1 MKSYIVKLIQT
12 YIDIISLNEDMSNNF
27 DKSIRQKQDELNQ
40 DQTNDEYDTDNDSD
54 DILNNDYQNHLGMQ
68 SELDKIHKGQKFSK
82 QELLQTNTPIIY
94 AFITKYAPNAIKI
107 GYTVQGAEQRVK
119 QWQKYYSDA
128 KLIGWWTATQLDN
141 AMHKVFFMDF
151 NVHARTRSYGYSNL
165 KDPANK
171 FDFDEFK
178 RLAKEDGIENIHVS
192 SEFFMKYKDM
202 KIKDTSSELNE
213 KIITDIITEIKND
226 IKEGKNVGKLYDL
239 ETHQE
244 TTHHEYGAADTYEN
258 TPLQQDA
265 INKAIDAMKRGCTDL
280 LLSAVMRFGKTHCCY
295 EIIKESPDIKYVLVT
310 SAKADVRAAWKDDI
324 NHEDFL
330 DNFVFIELP
339 SDGSLTISKKN
350 QKGVYEEVKKENPNK
365 IKQYIDEGK
374 TVIVFATLQDLAGK
388 KGFDANVIKDK
399 HKFLYNDEYPL
410 DMIIIDETHYG
421 SHSNVYGTAVGLAK
435 NKYEANST
443 ELKEAKKEA
452 EDVDRISKAVDEIKH
467 KYTLQCSGTPYYILA
482 SGEFSEIYKNKEI
495 ISNVGFSDMIDARD
509 KWIDEHI
516 NDDNFD
522 ESKSPYFGIP
532 NMIKFGM
539 NLTKECRKVLSKNKD
554 INTSL
559 SFLFKNSNDKFENES
574 AVTELMESIFGA
586 NNHEMPG
593 FLDQKRIKEGEIFK
607 HIIMVLPHID
617 DCHVLKKLLIDKNII
632 DDDPESDEYRK
643 IIVATERRTAKD
655 KDARKLDPEAT
666 DSTSL
671 NHALWSLENKG
682 KRSLTITVNRFL
694 TGVSVPL
701 WDAMFYMKDTASPQE
716 YDQAIFRLCT
726 RNVGNATYTDENGVE
741 QKQKICRKANVYLID
756 FKVDRMYNMMVNS
769 AVSQCGADKDKKH
782 NIEEVKEL
790 INKSIEQVPT
800 YVDSVYDTNGKHILN
815 GIHQITA
822 DDLLKQ
828 YVKYNRERSIED
840 SIDLKQFNS
849 FLDNLDNMKYIQ
861 RWSEGLLNQTK
872 LQQKEGSDEL
882 PVDDKGFDSAV
893 NKVQEKSGNISKSD
907 KKDKAELETMK
918 KKFTTMLK
926 SVLYSCICMPTIPE
940 DIKDYI
946 KLVCSDSE
954 CEQIAKD
961 FKIDVD
967 ELSDIIKKRMNDAE
981 IMQINMLI
989 YQLKCLLDDD
999 KLKPIQR
1006 VSNAISKLGQLD
1018 KNEVV
1023 TGSDLVNKMLDKLG
1037 DRDMSG
1043 KSILEVN
1050 SKYGEFLIQIYERYG
1065 KEVANNVKVVASSD
1079 MTKNFIRKVLNI
1091 LELDEQNL
1099 IELEDYNGNGIY
1111 DIKDF
1116 VEAPNEKILK
1126 YNNMKKWD
1134 VCLMNPPYGAKGEKD
1149 LHYRF
1154 TEKCINM
1161 CDDVIC
1167 VMPFTLI
1174 NSKGDVNEKYRKILQ
1189 CSLIE
1194 AEELNASEYFGDTEQ
1209 LNIGV
1214 YQFNKN
1220 KVSKNINIIYLNKKD
1235 VYKTETLDIPLFSE
1249 YESQFTTLL
1258 QSALIPDVQI
1268 RWNGYIDHPERHV
1281 ERISKKYNIQNPSL
1295 QDVIKKLR
1303 EERVQSLP
1311 DNKIYLNT
1319 NAVTGNKPNG
1329 LYIFNTTGRIFK
1341 NKDEVLSYLN
1351 EMNTSVG
1358 YMFISFD
1365 TVNEAKN
1372 CKISLQNPLLRFVL
1386 LKQQEQAGRMMK
1398 TCYQYVPNI
1407 DWSDPRVVTDEGLL
1421 EVCGCPKDKCKEY
1434 AEYCRKYM
1442 EEFDKQHQSKK
1453 NKKK

>member
-12 YIDIISLNEDMSNNF
+12 YMDIISLNEDMSNNF
-27 DKSIRQKQDELNQ
+27 DESIRQKQDELNQ
-40 DQTNDEYDTDNDSD
+40 NNDQTNDESDTDNDSD

-68 SELDKIHKGQKFSK
+68 SELDKIHKGQTFSK
-82 QELLQTNTPIIY
+82 EELLQTNTPIIY

-295 EIIKESPDIKYVLVT
+295 EIIKEAPDIKYVLVT

-509 KWIDEHI
+509 KWVDEHI

-586 NNHEMPG
+586 NNHKMPG

-671 NHALWSLENKG
+671 NQALWSLENKG

-756 FKVDRMYNMMVNS
+756 CKVDRMYNMMVNS

-815 GIHQITA
+815 GIHEITA

-872 LQQKEGSDEL
+872 LEQKEGSDEL

-893 NKVQEKSGNISKSD
+893 DKAQEKSGNISKAD
-907 KKDKAELETMK
+907 KKDKAELESMK

-926 SVLYSCICMPTIPE
+926 SVLYSCICMNNIPE
-940 DIKDYI
+940 DIMNYI
-946 KLVCSDSE
+946 ELVCSDSE

-967 ELSDIIKKRMNDAE
+967 ELSDIISRMNDAE

-989 YQLKCLLDDD
+989 YQLKCLLDD
-999 KLKPIQR
+999 KNLKPIQR

-1065 KEVANNVKVVASSD
+1065 KDVANNVKVVASSD

-1091 LELDEQNL
+1091 LKLDEYNL

-1134 VCLMNPPYGAKGEKD
+1134 VCLMNPPYSNGNDG
-1149 LHYRF
+1149 LHLQF
-1154 TEKCINM
+1154 TEKCINLA
-1161 CDDVIC
+1161 DNTIC
-1167 VMPFTLI
+1167 LMPFSFISVKSATNKKYIPKLEKQLVDVVEIDSNAFIDTHMANVGIYTFSSIAPTNISITYLDNKSIKVKTLNDI
-1174 NSKGDVNEKYRKILQ
+1174 QQFDKYEIQIETIIKNNGSNSCVSTPYYEK
-1189 CSLIE
+1189 
-1194 AEELNASEYFGDTEQ
+1194 NN
-1209 LNIGV
+1209 LNIAT
-1214 YQFNKN
+1214 N
-1220 KVSKNINIIYLNKKD
+1220 
-1235 VYKTETLDIPLFSE
+1235 
-1249 YESQFTTLL
+1249 
-1258 QSALIPDVQI
+1258 
-1268 RWNGYIDHPERHV
+1268 
-1281 ERISKKYNIQNPSL
+1281 ISKTFPNNKTILVCSSVNGKIDAKFFS
-1295 QDVIKKLR
+1295 
-1303 EERVQSLP
+1303 
-1311 DNKIYLNT
+1311 NKI
-1319 NAVTGNKPNG
+1319 GQ
-1329 LYIFNTTGRIFK
+1329 IFNVNNEFINFLMSSTSLTPY
-1341 NKDEVLSYLN
+1341 NYLL
-1351 EMNTSVG
+1351 
-1358 YMFISFD
+1358 FD
-1365 TVNEAKN
+1365 NNIAAKN
-1372 CKISLQNPLLRFVL
+1372 CKNALLNPLMRFFL
-1386 LKQQEQAGRMMK
+1386 AKTQDNQRMPK
-1398 TCYQYVPNI
+1398 GKCFKYIPNI

-1442 EEFDKQHQSKK
+1442 EEFDKQHQL
-1453 NKKK
+1453 KKKIKIKKQ

>member
-12 YIDIISLNEDMSNNF
+12 YMDIISLNEDMSNNF
-27 DKSIRQKQDELNQ
+27 DESIRQKQDELNQ
-40 DQTNDEYDTDNDSD
+40 NQDQNSNQDNDKSDTDNDSD
-54 DILNNDYQNHLGMQ
+54 DILTNDYQNHLGMQ
-68 SELDKIHKGQKFSK
+68 SELDKIHKGQTFSK
-82 QELLQTNTPIIY
+82 EELLQTNTPIIY

-213 KIITDIITEIKND
+213 KIITDIITEIKDD
-226 IKEGKNVGKLYDL
+226 ISHGRNVGKLYDL

-295 EIIKESPDIKYVLVT
+295 EIIKEAPDIKYVLVT

-330 DNFVFIELP
+330 DNFVFIEFDP
-339 SDGSLTISKKN
+339 DDQNSLIVSKKGKN
-350 QKGVYEEVKKENPNK
+350 GKYAEDKKQDQKM

-388 KGFDANVIKDK
+388 KRFDANVIKDK

-509 KWIDEHI
+509 KWVDEHI

-586 NNHEMPG
+586 NNHKMPG

-617 DCHVLKKLLIDKNII
+617 DCHILKKLLIDKNII

-671 NHALWSLENKG
+671 NQALWNLENKG

-893 NKVQEKSGNISKSD
+893 DKAQEKSGNISKAD
-907 KKDKAELETMK
+907 KKDKAELEMMK

-926 SVLYSCICMPTIPE
+926 SVLYSCICMNNIPE
-940 DIKDYI
+940 DIMNYI
-946 KLVCSDSE
+946 ELVCSDSE

-967 ELSDIIKKRMNDAE
+967 ELSDIISRMNDAE

-1050 SKYGEFLIQIYERYG
+1050 SKYGEFLIQIYDRYG

-1099 IELEDYNGNGIY
+1099 IELEDYNGNGMY

-1126 YNNMKKWD
+1126 YNDMKKWD
-1134 VCLMNPPYGAKGEKD
+1134 VCLMNPPYGTSGGD
-1149 LHYRF
+1149 DIHYRF
-1154 TEKCINM
+1154 TEKCVNM
-1161 CDDVIC
+1161 CDTTIC
-1167 VMPFTLI
+1167 VMPFALIKKNTGKNLEYKKVFNDTL
-1174 NSKGDVNEKYRKILQ
+1174 VY
-1189 CSLIE
+1189 
-1194 AEELNASEYFGDTEQ
+1194 AEELSGD
-1209 LNIGV
+1209 I
-1214 YQFNKN
+1214 FN
-1220 KVSKNINIIYLNKKD
+1220 D
-1235 VYKTETLDIPLFSE
+1235 
-1249 YESQFTTLL
+1249 TT
-1258 QSALIPDVQI
+1258 
-1268 RWNGYIDHPERHV
+1268 
-1281 ERISKKYNIQNPSL
+1281 QNN
-1295 QDVIKKLR
+1295 VGI
-1303 EERVQSLP
+1303 
-1311 DNKIYLNT
+1311 
-1319 NAVTGNKPNG
+1319 
-1329 LYIFNTTGRIFK
+1329 YIFNQHNSNNITIKYITGEMYDYDNIPDDVFTTYESNIVDIFKKLNTQNIIWIGYLGHMDVYAKSRKIENNESAKIFRIKEYCKKLTNNKYYLVVNAFNGAMNATYYNNTTTGIIYNNIYDIEQMLCNRLVTNGYNFIVF
-1341 NKDEVLSYLN
+1341 NKE
-1351 EMNTSVG
+1351 
-1358 YMFISFD
+1358 I
-1365 TVNEAKN
+1365 EANN
-1372 CKISLQNPLLRFVL
+1372 CKIALHNNVFRFILSKLQVDQSMVIKN
-1386 LKQQEQAGRMMK
+1386 
-1398 TCYQYVPNI
+1398 CYQYIPNI

-1453 NKKK
+1453 KKVK

>member
-1 MKSYIVKLIQT
+1 
-12 YIDIISLNEDMSNNF
+12 
-27 DKSIRQKQDELNQ
+27 
-40 DQTNDEYDTDNDSD
+40 
-54 DILNNDYQNHLGMQ
+54 
-68 SELDKIHKGQKFSK
+68 
-82 QELLQTNTPIIY
+82 
-94 AFITKYAPNAIKI
+94 
-107 GYTVQGAEQRVK
+107 
-119 QWQKYYSDA
+119 
-128 KLIGWWTATQLDN
+128 
-141 AMHKVFFMDF
+141 
-151 NVHARTRSYGYSNL
+151 
-165 KDPANK
+165 
-171 FDFDEFK
+171 
-178 RLAKEDGIENIHVS
+178 
-192 SEFFMKYKDM
+192 
-202 KIKDTSSELNE
+202 
-213 KIITDIITEIKND
+213 
-226 IKEGKNVGKLYDL
+226 
-239 ETHQE
+239 
-244 TTHHEYGAADTYEN
+244 
-258 TPLQQDA
+258 
-265 INKAIDAMKRGCTDL
+265 
-280 LLSAVMRFGKTHCCY
+280 MRFGKTHCCY
-295 EIIKESPDIKYVLVT
+295 EIIKEAPDIKYVLVT

-509 KWIDEHI
+509 KWVDEHI

-586 NNHEMPG
+586 NNHKMPG

-671 NHALWSLENKG
+671 NQALWSLENKG

-769 AVSQCGADKDKKH
+769 AVSQCGADKAKKH

-815 GIHQITA
+815 GIHEITA

-872 LQQKEGSDEL
+872 LEQKEGSDEL

-893 NKVQEKSGNISKSD
+893 DKAQEKSGNVSKAD

-926 SVLYSCICMPTIPE
+926 SVLYSCICMNNIPE
-940 DIKDYI
+940 DIMNYI
-946 KLVCSDSE
+946 ELVCSDSE

-967 ELSDIIKKRMNDAE
+967 ELSDIISRMNDAE

-989 YQLKCLLDDD
+989 YQLKCLLDD
-999 KLKPIQR
+999 KNLKPIQR

-1091 LELDEQNL
+1091 LKLDEYNL

-1126 YNNMKKWD
+1126 YNDMKKWD
-1134 VCLMNPPYGAKGEKD
+1134 VCLMNPPYSNGNDG
-1149 LHYRF
+1149 LHLQF
-1154 TEKCINM
+1154 TEKCINLA
-1161 CDDVIC
+1161 DNTIC
-1167 VMPFTLI
+1167 LMPFSFISVKSATNKKYIPKLEKQLVDVVEIDSKAFIDTHMANVGIYTFSSNAPANISITYLDNKSIKVKTLNDI
-1174 NSKGDVNEKYRKILQ
+1174 QQFDKYEIQIETIIKNNGSNSCVSTPYYEK
-1189 CSLIE
+1189 
-1194 AEELNASEYFGDTEQ
+1194 NN
-1209 LNIGV
+1209 LNIAT
-1214 YQFNKN
+1214 N
-1220 KVSKNINIIYLNKKD
+1220 
-1235 VYKTETLDIPLFSE
+1235 
-1249 YESQFTTLL
+1249 
-1258 QSALIPDVQI
+1258 
-1268 RWNGYIDHPERHV
+1268 
-1281 ERISKKYNIQNPSL
+1281 ISKTFPNNKTILVCSSVNGKIDAKFFS
-1295 QDVIKKLR
+1295 
-1303 EERVQSLP
+1303 
-1311 DNKIYLNT
+1311 NKI
-1319 NAVTGNKPNG
+1319 GQ
-1329 LYIFNTTGRIFK
+1329 IFNVNNEFINFLMSSTSLTPY
-1341 NKDEVLSYLN
+1341 NYLL
-1351 EMNTSVG
+1351 
-1358 YMFISFD
+1358 FD
-1365 TVNEAKN
+1365 NNIAAKN
-1372 CKISLQNPLLRFVL
+1372 CKNALLNPLMRFFQQKLKIIKECLKANVL
-1386 LKQQEQAGRMMK
+1386 
-1398 TCYQYVPNI
+1398 NI
-1407 DWSDPRVVTDEGLL
+1407 FQILIGQIHEL
-1421 EVCGCPKDKCKEY
+1421 
-1434 AEYCRKYM
+1434 
-1442 EEFDKQHQSKK
+1442 
-1453 NKKK
+1453 

>member
-12 YIDIISLNEDMSNNF
+12 YMDIISLNEDMSNNF
-27 DKSIRQKQDELNQ
+27 DESIRQKQDELNQ
-40 DQTNDEYDTDNDSD
+40 NNDQTNDESDTDNDSD

-68 SELDKIHKGQKFSK
+68 SELDKIHKGQTFSK
-82 QELLQTNTPIIY
+82 EELLQTNTPIIY

-295 EIIKESPDIKYVLVT
+295 EIIKEAPDIKYVLVT

-509 KWIDEHI
+509 KWVDEHI

-586 NNHEMPG
+586 NNHKMPG

-671 NHALWSLENKG
+671 NQALWSLENKG

-769 AVSQCGADKDKKH
+769 AVSQCGADKAKKH

-815 GIHQITA
+815 GIHEITA

-872 LQQKEGSDEL
+872 LEQKEGSDEL

-893 NKVQEKSGNISKSD
+893 DKAQEKSGNVSKAD

-926 SVLYSCICMPTIPE
+926 SVLYSCICMNNIPE
-940 DIKDYI
+940 DIMNYI
-946 KLVCSDSE
+946 ELVCSDSE

-967 ELSDIIKKRMNDAE
+967 ELSDIISRMNDAE

-989 YQLKCLLDDD
+989 YQLKCLLDD
-999 KLKPIQR
+999 KNLKPIQR

-1065 KEVANNVKVVASSD
+1065 KDVANNVKVVASSD

-1091 LELDEQNL
+1091 LKLDEYNL

-1134 VCLMNPPYGAKGEKD
+1134 VCLMNPPYSNGNDG
-1149 LHYRF
+1149 LHLQF
-1154 TEKCINM
+1154 TEKCINLA
-1161 CDDVIC
+1161 DNTIC
-1167 VMPFTLI
+1167 LMPFSFISVKSATNKKYIPKLEKQLVDVVEIDSNAFIDTHMANVGIYTFSSIAPTNISITYLDNKSIKVKTLNDI
-1174 NSKGDVNEKYRKILQ
+1174 QQFDKYEIQIETIIKNNGSNSCVSTPYYEK
-1189 CSLIE
+1189 
-1194 AEELNASEYFGDTEQ
+1194 NN
-1209 LNIGV
+1209 LNIAT
-1214 YQFNKN
+1214 N
-1220 KVSKNINIIYLNKKD
+1220 
-1235 VYKTETLDIPLFSE
+1235 
-1249 YESQFTTLL
+1249 
-1258 QSALIPDVQI
+1258 
-1268 RWNGYIDHPERHV
+1268 
-1281 ERISKKYNIQNPSL
+1281 ISKTFPNNKTILVCSSVNGKIDAKFFS
-1295 QDVIKKLR
+1295 
-1303 EERVQSLP
+1303 
-1311 DNKIYLNT
+1311 NKI
-1319 NAVTGNKPNG
+1319 GQ
-1329 LYIFNTTGRIFK
+1329 IFNVNNEFINFLMSSTSLTPY
-1341 NKDEVLSYLN
+1341 NYLL
-1351 EMNTSVG
+1351 
-1358 YMFISFD
+1358 FD
-1365 TVNEAKN
+1365 NNIAAKN
-1372 CKISLQNPLLRFVL
+1372 CKNALLNPLMRFFL
-1386 LKQQEQAGRMMK
+1386 AKTQDNQRMPK
-1398 TCYQYVPNI
+1398 GKCFKYIPNI

-1442 EEFDKQHQSKK
+1442 EEFDKQHQL
-1453 NKKK
+1453 KKKIKIKKQ

>member
-12 YIDIISLNEDMSNNF
+12 YMDIISLNEDMSNNF
-27 DKSIRQKQDELNQ
+27 DESIRQKQDELNQ
-40 DQTNDEYDTDNDSD
+40 DNDQTNDESDTDNDSD

-68 SELDKIHKGQKFSK
+68 SELDKIHKGQTFSK
-82 QELLQTNTPIIY
+82 EELLQTNTPIIY

-295 EIIKESPDIKYVLVT
+295 EIIKEAPDIKYVLVT

-509 KWIDEHI
+509 KWVDEHI

-586 NNHEMPG
+586 NNHKMPG

-671 NHALWSLENKG
+671 NQALWSLENKG

-769 AVSQCGADKDKKH
+769 AVSQCGADKAKKH

-815 GIHQITA
+815 GIHEITA

-872 LQQKEGSDEL
+872 LEQKEGSDEL

-893 NKVQEKSGNISKSD
+893 DKAQEKSGNVSKAD

-926 SVLYSCICMPTIPE
+926 SVLYSCICMNNIPE
-940 DIKDYI
+940 DIMNYI
-946 KLVCSDSE
+946 ELVCSDSE

-967 ELSDIIKKRMNDAE
+967 ELSDIISRMNDAE

-989 YQLKCLLDDD
+989 YQLKCLLDD
-999 KLKPIQR
+999 KNIPAIQR
-1006 VSNAISKLGQLD
+1006 VQNAISKLGKLD
-1018 KNEVV
+1018 KSEVITPV
-1023 TGSDLVNKMLDKLG
+1023 SLTSKMVKKLSREDVQNAESILLVNEKVCEFFIQLYNDYG
-1037 DRDMSG
+1037 
-1043 KSILEVN
+1043 IEVC
-1050 SKYGEFLIQIYERYG
+1050 KKCKI
-1065 KEVANNVKVVASSD
+1065 VPSSEL
-1079 MTKNFIRKVLNI
+1079 TINFIRKI
-1091 LELDEQNL
+1091 LKTLQLPESIIMKIND
-1099 IELEDYNGNGIY
+1099 IDGNGFY
-1111 DIKDF
+1111 DVKDF
-1116 VEAPNEKILK
+1116 LEMKNEDIIKMNQGKKFDVILS
-1126 YNNMKKWD
+1126 
-1134 VCLMNPPYGAKGEKD
+1134 NPPYNLANKMLAKYFEIGSEICTVQPSTWLLGKQQKKD
-1149 LHYRF
+1149 IVKHVDTWDYSDI
-1154 TEKCINM
+1154 ESIN
-1161 CDDVIC
+1161 
-1167 VMPFTLI
+1167 
-1174 NSKGDVNEKYRKILQ
+1174 GNEFFD
-1189 CSLIE
+1189 
-1194 AEELNASEYFGDTEQ
+1194 A
-1209 LNIGV
+1209 NIGGV
-1214 YQFNKN
+1214 MAIQMFKENDPINHNRRYILFDGKKYNKCEEISRYSN
-1220 KVSKNINIIYLNKKD
+1220 DELLMKFKSIVQPLYLKD
-1235 VYKTETLDIPLFSE
+1235 N
-1249 YESQFTTLL
+1249 L
-1258 QSALIPDVQI
+1258 QMHVKRIPDVHEFGNAPVEHNPDDNWWILRLNRYNGTDSNTKHINFGILSRNMLTPYLYKDIKNKIDSKGNIFLKYYIPSNNKQFIINLINYTETYFCRICLYLIQNSCELGRGECRFIPYFNFSDNIFNNTVENIDLYLFKKYHISQDIVNHILQI
-1268 RWNGYIDHPERHV
+1268 LPNYYNLD
-1281 ERISKKYNIQNPSL
+1281 ISKYKNIKVEN
-1295 QDVIKKLR
+1295 
-1303 EERVQSLP
+1303 
-1311 DNKIYLNT
+1311 
-1319 NAVTGNKPNG
+1319 
-1329 LYIFNTTGRIFK
+1329 
-1341 NKDEVLSYLN
+1341 
-1351 EMNTSVG
+1351 
-1358 YMFISFD
+1358 
-1365 TVNEAKN
+1365 
-1372 CKISLQNPLLRFVL
+1372 
-1386 LKQQEQAGRMMK
+1386 
-1398 TCYQYVPNI
+1398 
-1407 DWSDPRVVTDEGLL
+1407 
-1421 EVCGCPKDKCKEY
+1421 
-1434 AEYCRKYM
+1434 
-1442 EEFDKQHQSKK
+1442 
-1453 NKKK
+1453 

>member
-12 YIDIISLNEDMSNNF
+12 YMDIISLNEDMSNNF
-27 DKSIRQKQDELNQ
+27 DESIRQKQDELNQ
-40 DQTNDEYDTDNDSD
+40 NNDQTNDESDTDNDSD

-68 SELDKIHKGQKFSK
+68 SELDKIHKGQTFSK
-82 QELLQTNTPIIY
+82 EELLQTNTPIIY

-295 EIIKESPDIKYVLVT
+295 EIIKEAPDIKYVLVT

-509 KWIDEHI
+509 KWVDEHI

-539 NLTKECRKVLSKNKD
+539 NLTKKCRKVLSKNKD

-586 NNHEMPG
+586 NNHKMPG

-671 NHALWSLENKG
+671 NQALWSLENKG

-815 GIHQITA
+815 GIHEITA

-872 LQQKEGSDEL
+872 LEQKEGSDEL

-893 NKVQEKSGNISKSD
+893 DKAQEKSGNISKAD

-926 SVLYSCICMPTIPE
+926 SVLYSCICMNNIPE
-940 DIKDYI
+940 DIMNYI
-946 KLVCSDSE
+946 ELVCSDSE

-967 ELSDIIKKRMNDAE
+967 ELSDIISRMNDAE

-989 YQLKCLLDDD
+989 YQLKCLLDD
-999 KLKPIQR
+999 KNLKPIQR

-1065 KEVANNVKVVASSD
+1065 KDVANNVKVVASSD

-1091 LELDEQNL
+1091 LKLDEYNL

-1134 VCLMNPPYGAKGEKD
+1134 VCLMNPPYSNGNDG
-1149 LHYRF
+1149 LHLQF
-1154 TEKCINM
+1154 TEKCINLA
-1161 CDDVIC
+1161 DNTIC
-1167 VMPFTLI
+1167 LMPFSFISVKSATNKKYIPKLEKQLVDVVEIDSNAFIDTHMANVGIYTFSSIAPTNISITYLDNKSIKVKTLNDI
-1174 NSKGDVNEKYRKILQ
+1174 QQFDKYEIQIETIIKNNGSNSCVSTPYYEK
-1189 CSLIE
+1189 
-1194 AEELNASEYFGDTEQ
+1194 NN
-1209 LNIGV
+1209 LNIAT
-1214 YQFNKN
+1214 N
-1220 KVSKNINIIYLNKKD
+1220 
-1235 VYKTETLDIPLFSE
+1235 
-1249 YESQFTTLL
+1249 
-1258 QSALIPDVQI
+1258 
-1268 RWNGYIDHPERHV
+1268 
-1281 ERISKKYNIQNPSL
+1281 ISKTFPNNKTILVCSSVNGKIDAKFFS
-1295 QDVIKKLR
+1295 
-1303 EERVQSLP
+1303 
-1311 DNKIYLNT
+1311 NKI
-1319 NAVTGNKPNG
+1319 GQ
-1329 LYIFNTTGRIFK
+1329 IFNVNNEFINFLMSSTSLTPY
-1341 NKDEVLSYLN
+1341 NYLL
-1351 EMNTSVG
+1351 
-1358 YMFISFD
+1358 FD
-1365 TVNEAKN
+1365 NNIAAKN
-1372 CKISLQNPLLRFVL
+1372 CKNALLNPLMRFFL
-1386 LKQQEQAGRMMK
+1386 AKTQDNQRMPK
-1398 TCYQYVPNI
+1398 GKCFKYIPNI

-1442 EEFDKQHQSKK
+1442 EEFDKQHQL
-1453 NKKK
+1453 KKKIKIKKQ

>member
-12 YIDIISLNEDMSNNF
+12 YMDIILLNEDISNNF
-27 DKSIRQKQDELNQ
+27 DESIRQKQDELNQ
-40 DQTNDEYDTDNDSD
+40 NQTNNQDNDQNNDESDTDNDYD
-54 DILNNDYQNHLGMQ
+54 DILTNDYQNHLGMQ
-68 SELDKIHKGQKFSK
+68 SELDKIHKGQTFSK
-82 QELLQTNTPIIY
+82 EELLQTNTPIIY

-295 EIIKESPDIKYVLVT
+295 EIIKEAPDIKYVLVT

-350 QKGVYEEVKKENPNK
+350 QKGVYEEIKKENPNK

-509 KWIDEHI
+509 KWVDEHI

-671 NHALWSLENKG
+671 NQALWNLENKG

-769 AVSQCGADKDKKH
+769 AVSQCGADKSKKH

-893 NKVQEKSGNISKSD
+893 DKAQEKSGNASKAD

-926 SVLYSCICMPTIPE
+926 SVLYSCICMNNIPE
-940 DIKDYI
+940 DIMNYI
-946 KLVCSDSE
+946 ELVCSDSE

-967 ELSDIIKKRMNDAE
+967 ELSDIISRMNDAE

-1099 IELEDYNGNGIY
+1099 IELEDFNGNGIY

-1134 VCLMNPPYGAKGEKD
+1134 VCLMNPPYGDKQGKGYD
-1149 LHYRF
+1149 QILHIKF
-1154 TEKCINM
+1154 VDKCLNVCNNIV
-1161 CDDVIC
+1161 CI
-1167 VMPFTLI
+1167 MPFMFAKDKTNAKEYRDKI
-1174 NSKGDVNEKYRKILQ
+1174 SKRLVYVSEVDSSEFIGTNFANTAIYVFNKNEKGCEINGKSYK
-1189 CSLIE
+1189 SLIE
-1194 AEELNASEYFGDTEQ
+1194 YDNMLYDNDYILNYIHVLLNKNNIITNKSDYCMLCAFIGKYDSTKVNKNDDSLLSNYISSRVDISVKNKNAVYLVMTTALGTKKQNVYGLLGGNGGKVFTTYEELKTYIITHKNTSGYHVLCFNN
-1209 LNIGV
+1209 NISV
-1214 YQFNKN
+1214 KN
-1220 KVSKNINIIYLNKKD
+1220 
-1235 VYKTETLDIPLFSE
+1235 F
-1249 YESQFTTLL
+1249 
-1258 QSALIPDVQI
+1258 LI
-1268 RWNGYIDHPERHV
+1268 
-1281 ERISKKYNIQNPSL
+1281 
-1295 QDVIKKLR
+1295 
-1303 EERVQSLP
+1303 
-1311 DNKIYLNT
+1311 
-1319 NAVTGNKPNG
+1319 AVTGSVLRFPLTYLKKD
-1329 LYIFNTTGRIFK
+1329 FNIT
-1341 NKDEVLSYLN
+1341 
-1351 EMNTSVG
+1351 
-1358 YMFISFD
+1358 
-1365 TVNEAKN
+1365 KN
-1372 CKISLQNPLLRFVL
+1372 C
-1386 LKQQEQAGRMMK
+1386 
-1398 TCYQYVPNI
+1398 YVCIPNI

-1421 EVCGCPKDKCKEY
+1421 EVCGCPKDKCKDY
-1434 AEYCRKYM
+1434 AEYCSKYM
-1442 EEFDKQHQSKK
+1442 EEFDK
-1453 NKKK
+1453 

>member
-12 YIDIISLNEDMSNNF
+12 YMDIISLNEDMSNNF
-27 DKSIRQKQDELNQ
+27 DESIRQKQDELNQ
-40 DQTNDEYDTDNDSD
+40 NSDQTNDETDTENDSD

-68 SELDKIHKGQKFSK
+68 SELDKIHKGQTFSK
-82 QELLQTNTPIIY
+82 EELLQTNTPIIY

-213 KIITDIITEIKND
+213 KIITDIITEIKKD
-226 IKEGKNVGKLYDL
+226 IKDGKNVGKLYDL

-244 TTHHEYGAADTYEN
+244 STHHEYGSADTYEN

-265 INKAIDAMKRGCTDL
+265 INKAIDAMNRGCTDL

-295 EIIKESPDIKYVLVT
+295 EIIKESQNIKYVLVT

-330 DNFVFIELP
+330 DNFVFVELP

-509 KWIDEHI
+509 KWVDEHI

-559 SFLFKNSNDKFENES
+559 SFLFKNSNDKFDNEA

-586 NNHEMPG
+586 NNHKMPG

-632 DDDPESDEYRK
+632 DDDPESDEYRR

-655 KDARKLDPEAT
+655 KDARKLDVEAT

-671 NHALWSLENKG
+671 NQALWNLENKG

-741 QKQKICRKANVYLID
+741 QKQKICRKTNVYLID
-756 FKVDRMYNMMVNS
+756 FKVDRMYNMMVSS
-769 AVSQCGADKDKKH
+769 AISQCGADKNKQH
-782 NIEEVKEL
+782 NIEEVKEI
-790 INKSIEQVPT
+790 INKNIQQVPT
-800 YVDSVYDTNGKHILN
+800 YVDSIYDTNGKHILN
-815 GIHQITA
+815 GIHEITA

-872 LQQKEGSDEL
+872 LEQKEGSDEL

-893 NKVQEKSGNISKSD
+893 QKTQEKSGNSNKAD

-926 SVLYSCICMPTIPE
+926 SVLYSCICMNNIPE
-940 DIKDYI
+940 DIMNYI
-946 KLVCSDSE
+946 ELVCSDSE

-967 ELSDIIKKRMNDAE
+967 ELSDIISRMNDAE

-989 YQLKCLLDDD
+989 YQLKCLLDD
-999 KLKPIQR
+999 KNLKPIQR

-1065 KEVANNVKVVASSD
+1065 KDVANNVKVVASSD

-1091 LELDEQNL
+1091 LKLDEYNL

-1126 YNNMKKWD
+1126 YNDMKKWD
-1134 VCLMNPPYGAKGEKD
+1134 VCLMNPPYSNGNDG
-1149 LHYRF
+1149 LHLQF
-1154 TEKCINM
+1154 TEKCINLA
-1161 CDDVIC
+1161 DNTIC
-1167 VMPFTLI
+1167 LMPFSFISVKSATNKKYIPKLEKQLVDVVEIDSKVFIDTHMANVGIYTFSSIAPANISITYLDNKSIKVKTLNDI
-1174 NSKGDVNEKYRKILQ
+1174 QQFDKYEIQIETIIKNNGSNSCVSTPYYEK
-1189 CSLIE
+1189 
-1194 AEELNASEYFGDTEQ
+1194 NN
-1209 LNIGV
+1209 LNIAT
-1214 YQFNKN
+1214 N
-1220 KVSKNINIIYLNKKD
+1220 
-1235 VYKTETLDIPLFSE
+1235 
-1249 YESQFTTLL
+1249 
-1258 QSALIPDVQI
+1258 
-1268 RWNGYIDHPERHV
+1268 
-1281 ERISKKYNIQNPSL
+1281 ISKTFPNNKTILVCSSVNGKIDAKFFS
-1295 QDVIKKLR
+1295 
-1303 EERVQSLP
+1303 
-1311 DNKIYLNT
+1311 NKI
-1319 NAVTGNKPNG
+1319 GQ
-1329 LYIFNTTGRIFK
+1329 IFNVNNEFINFLMSSTSLTPY
-1341 NKDEVLSYLN
+1341 NYLL
-1351 EMNTSVG
+1351 
-1358 YMFISFD
+1358 FD
-1365 TVNEAKN
+1365 NNIAAKN
-1372 CKISLQNPLLRFVL
+1372 CKNALLNPLMRFFL
-1386 LKQQEQAGRMMK
+1386 AKTQDNQRMPK
-1398 TCYQYVPNI
+1398 GKCFKYIPNI
-1407 DWSDPRVVTDEGLL
+1407 DWSDPRVMTDEGLL

-1442 EEFDKQHQSKK
+1442 EEFDKQHQL
-1453 NKKK
+1453 KKKIKKQ

>member
-1 MKSYIVKLIQT
+1 MICI
-12 YIDIISLNEDMSNNF
+12 F
-27 DKSIRQKQDELNQ
+27 
-40 DQTNDEYDTDNDSD
+40 
-54 DILNNDYQNHLGMQ
+54 
-68 SELDKIHKGQKFSK
+68 FSK
-82 QELLQTNTPIIY
+82 YFNII
-94 AFITKYAPNAIKI
+94 
-107 GYTVQGAEQRVK
+107 
-119 QWQKYYSDA
+119 
-128 KLIGWWTATQLDN
+128 
-141 AMHKVFFMDF
+141 
-151 NVHARTRSYGYSNL
+151 
-165 KDPANK
+165 
-171 FDFDEFK
+171 
-178 RLAKEDGIENIHVS
+178 NI
-192 SEFFMKYKDM
+192 
-202 KIKDTSSELNE
+202 I
-213 KIITDIITEIKND
+213 
-226 IKEGKNVGKLYDL
+226 
-239 ETHQE
+239 
-244 TTHHEYGAADTYEN
+244 
-258 TPLQQDA
+258 
-265 INKAIDAMKRGCTDL
+265 
-280 LLSAVMRFGKTHCCY
+280 
-295 EIIKESPDIKYVLVT
+295 
-310 SAKADVRAAWKDDI
+310 
-324 NHEDFL
+324 
-330 DNFVFIELP
+330 
-339 SDGSLTISKKN
+339 ISKKN

-374 TVIVFATLQDLAGK
+374 IVIVFATLQDLAGK

-522 ESKSPYFGIP
+522 ESKSPYFCIP

-671 NHALWSLENKG
+671 NQALWSLENKG

-1258 QSALIPDVQI
+1258 QPALIPDVQI

>member
-12 YIDIISLNEDMSNNF
+12 YMDIISLNEDMSNNF
-27 DKSIRQKQDELNQ
+27 DESIRQKQDELNQ
-40 DQTNDEYDTDNDSD
+40 NFDQDNDESDTDNDSD

-68 SELDKIHKGQKFSK
+68 SELDKIHKGQTFSK
-82 QELLQTNTPIIY
+82 EELLQTNTPIIY

-295 EIIKESPDIKYVLVT
+295 EIIKEAPDIKYVLVT

-452 EDVDRISKAVDEIKH
+452 EDVDRISKTVDEIKH

-509 KWIDEHI
+509 KWVDEHI

-586 NNHEMPG
+586 NNHKMPG
-593 FLDQKRIKEGEIFK
+593 FLDQKRINEGEIFK

-671 NHALWSLENKG
+671 NQALWSLENKG

-815 GIHQITA
+815 GIHEITA

-872 LQQKEGSDEL
+872 LEQKEGSDEL

-893 NKVQEKSGNISKSD
+893 DKAQEKSGNVSKAD

-926 SVLYSCICMPTIPE
+926 SILYSCICMPNIPE
-940 DIKDYI
+940 DIMNYI
-946 KLVCSDSE
+946 ELVYSDSE

-967 ELSDIIKKRMNDAE
+967 ELSDIISRMNDAE

-989 YQLKCLLDDD
+989 YQLKCLLDD
-999 KLKPIQR
+999 KNIPAIQR
-1006 VSNAISKLGQLD
+1006 VQNAISKLGKLD
-1018 KNEVV
+1018 KSEVITPV
-1023 TGSDLVNKMLDKLG
+1023 SLTSKMVKKLSRKDVQNAESILLVNEKVCEFFIQLYNDYG
-1037 DRDMSG
+1037 
-1043 KSILEVN
+1043 IEVC
-1050 SKYGEFLIQIYERYG
+1050 KKCKI
-1065 KEVANNVKVVASSD
+1065 VPSSEL
-1079 MTKNFIRKVLNI
+1079 TINFIRKI
-1091 LELDEQNL
+1091 LKTLQLPESIIMKIND
-1099 IELEDYNGNGIY
+1099 IDGNGFY
-1111 DIKDF
+1111 DVKDF
-1116 VEAPNEKILK
+1116 LEMKNEDIIKMNQGKKFDVILS
-1126 YNNMKKWD
+1126 
-1134 VCLMNPPYGAKGEKD
+1134 NPPYNLANKMLAKYFEIGRE
-1149 LHYRF
+1149 
-1154 TEKCINM
+1154 
-1161 CDDVIC
+1161 IC
-1167 VMPFTLI
+1167 TVQPSTWLLG
-1174 NSKGDVNEKYRKILQ
+1174 KQ
-1189 CSLIE
+1189 
-1194 AEELNASEYFGDTEQ
+1194 Q
-1209 LNIGV
+1209 
-1214 YQFNKN
+1214 
-1220 KVSKNINIIYLNKKD
+1220 KKD
-1235 VYKTETLDIPLFSE
+1235 IVKHVDTWDYSDI
-1249 YESQFTTLL
+1249 ES
-1258 QSALIPDVQI
+1258 I
-1268 RWNGYIDHPERHV
+1268 NGIEFFDATINGVMAIQMFKENDPINHNSTYIIFDG
-1281 ERISKKYNIQNPSL
+1281 KKYNKCNEITLTSNDSLLNSFIEKTNIDKLTNKLSDYIKVTNNGKAYTYAPHVKFPSNKYICRIKAFSGQSNARSKL
-1295 QDVIKKLR
+1295 IGEFYNLFSNKEKYTDVCGIADKLNSKISRNGNQYVQYFIEFDNENELKKIWKYTHTLF
-1303 EERVQSLP
+1303 VSTCIYCFKKNLHLDDDTLTHIP
-1311 DNKIYLNT
+1311 WVDFNNKIFSKTIEDIDIYLF
-1319 NAVTGNKPNG
+1319 NKYN
-1329 LYIFNTTGRIFK
+1329 IS
-1341 NKDEVLSYLN
+1341 KD
-1351 EMNTSVG
+1351 
-1358 YMFISFD
+1358 I
-1365 TVNEAKN
+1365 VNHILE
-1372 CKISLQNPLLRFVL
+1372 I
-1386 LKQQEQAGRMMK
+1386 
-1398 TCYQYVPNI
+1398 VPNYYNL
-1407 DWSDPRVVTDEGLL
+1407 DLS
-1421 EVCGCPKDKCKEY
+1421 
-1434 AEYCRKYM
+1434 KY
-1442 EEFDKQHQSKK
+1442 K
-1453 NKKK
+1453 NIKVEN

>member
-12 YIDIISLNEDMSNNF
+12 YMDIISLNEDMSNNF
-27 DKSIRQKQDELNQ
+27 DESIRQKQDELNQ
-40 DQTNDEYDTDNDSD
+40 NNDQTNDESDTDNDSD

-68 SELDKIHKGQKFSK
+68 SELDKIHKGQTFSK
-82 QELLQTNTPIIY
+82 EELLQTNTPIIY

-295 EIIKESPDIKYVLVT
+295 EIIKEAPDIKYVLVT

-509 KWIDEHI
+509 KWVDEHI

-574 AVTELMESIFGA
+574 AVTELMESIFGE
-586 NNHEMPG
+586 NNHKMPG

-671 NHALWSLENKG
+671 NQALWSLENKG

-769 AVSQCGADKDKKH
+769 AVSQCGADKAKKH

-815 GIHQITA
+815 GIHEITA

-872 LQQKEGSDEL
+872 LEQKEGSDEL

-893 NKVQEKSGNISKSD
+893 DKAQEKSGNISKAD

-926 SVLYSCICMPTIPE
+926 SVLYSCICMNNIPE
-940 DIKDYI
+940 DIMNYI
-946 KLVCSDSE
+946 ELVCSDSE

-967 ELSDIIKKRMNDAE
+967 ELSDIISRMNDAE

-989 YQLKCLLDDD
+989 YQLKCLLDD
-999 KLKPIQR
+999 KNIPAIQR
-1006 VSNAISKLGQLD
+1006 VQNAISKLGKLD
-1018 KNEVV
+1018 KSEVITPV
-1023 TGSDLVNKMLDKLG
+1023 SLTSKMVKKLSREDVQNAESILLVNEKVCEFFIQLYNDYG
-1037 DRDMSG
+1037 
-1043 KSILEVN
+1043 IEVC
-1050 SKYGEFLIQIYERYG
+1050 KKCKI
-1065 KEVANNVKVVASSD
+1065 VPSSEL
-1079 MTKNFIRKVLNI
+1079 TINFIRKI
-1091 LELDEQNL
+1091 LKTLQLSESIIMKIND
-1099 IELEDYNGNGIY
+1099 IDGNGFY
-1111 DIKDF
+1111 DVKDF
-1116 VEAPNEKILK
+1116 LDMKNEDIIKMNQGKKFDVILS
-1126 YNNMKKWD
+1126 
-1134 VCLMNPPYGAKGEKD
+1134 NPPYNLANKMLAKYFEIGSEICTVQPSTWLLGKQQKKDIVKHVDTWDYSDIESINGNEFFDANIGGVMAIQLFKENNPINHNRRYIIYDGKEYNKCSEISSTSNDSLLQNFKNIIISICNKDNLEKHMRAIPDDPHLKKYWYNNQNVDEYCIKVDLIRGHENKKTGQHKDDFYTIISNNEKTILSSIGNFKD
-1149 LHYRF
+1149 LIKKKNNLNKR
-1154 TEKCINM
+1154 
-1161 CDDVIC
+1161 
-1167 VMPFTLI
+1167 LI
-1174 NSKGDVNEKYRKILQ
+1174 NFYIPSIN
-1189 CSLIE
+1189 
-1194 AEELNASEYFGDTEQ
+1194 
-1209 LNIGV
+1209 LNIT
-1214 YQFNKN
+1214 N
-1220 KVSKNINIIYLNKKD
+1220 NIINYL
-1235 VYKTETLDIPLFSE
+1235 KTDFCRAGLLFQKINTNMYPNVFIYIPWFDFSNNIFSKTPSEIDDYLF
-1249 YESQFTTLL
+1249 T
-1258 QSALIPDVQI
+1258 
-1268 RWNGYIDHPERHV
+1268 
-1281 ERISKKYNIQNPSL
+1281 KYNISNETRKH
-1295 QDVIKKLR
+1295 I
-1303 EERVQSLP
+1303 EELLP
-1311 DNKIYLNT
+1311 DYYNIRK
-1319 NAVTGNKPNG
+1319 
-1329 LYIFNTTGRIFK
+1329 GR
-1341 NKDEVLSYLN
+1341 D
-1351 EMNTSVG
+1351 
-1358 YMFISFD
+1358 
-1365 TVNEAKN
+1365 
-1372 CKISLQNPLLRFVL
+1372 
-1386 LKQQEQAGRMMK
+1386 
-1398 TCYQYVPNI
+1398 
-1407 DWSDPRVVTDEGLL
+1407 
-1421 EVCGCPKDKCKEY
+1421 
-1434 AEYCRKYM
+1434 
-1442 EEFDKQHQSKK
+1442 
-1453 NKKK
+1453 

>member
-12 YIDIISLNEDMSNNF
+12 YMDIISLNEDMSNNF
-27 DKSIRQKQDELNQ
+27 DESIRQKQDELNQ
-40 DQTNDEYDTDNDSD
+40 NQTNDQNNDESDTDNDSD
-54 DILNNDYQNHLGMQ
+54 DILTNDYQNHLGMQ
-68 SELDKIHKGQKFSK
+68 SELDKIHKGQTFSK
-82 QELLQTNTPIIY
+82 EELLQTNTPIIY

-295 EIIKESPDIKYVLVT
+295 EIIKEAPDIKYVLVT

-350 QKGVYEEVKKENPNK
+350 QKGVYEEIKKENPNK

-509 KWIDEHI
+509 KWVDEHI

-586 NNHEMPG
+586 NNHKMPG

-671 NHALWSLENKG
+671 NQALWNLENKG

-769 AVSQCGADKDKKH
+769 AVSQCGADKSKKH

-790 INKSIEQVPT
+790 INKSIEQTPT

-872 LQQKEGSDEL
+872 LEQKEGSDEL

-893 NKVQEKSGNISKSD
+893 NKVQEKSGNISKAD

-926 SVLYSCICMPTIPE
+926 SVLYSCICMNNIPE
-940 DIKDYI
+940 DIMNYI
-946 KLVCSDSE
+946 ELVRNNSG

-967 ELSDIIKKRMNDAE
+967 ELSDIISRMNDAE

-989 YQLKCLLDDD
+989 YQLKCLLDD
-999 KLKPIQR
+999 KNIPAIQR
-1006 VSNAISKLGQLD
+1006 VQNAISKLGKLD
-1018 KNEVV
+1018 KSEVITPV
-1023 TGSDLVNKMLDKLG
+1023 SLTSKMVKKLSREDLQNTDSILLVNEKVCEFFIQLYNDYG
-1037 DRDMSG
+1037 
-1043 KSILEVN
+1043 IEVC
-1050 SKYGEFLIQIYERYG
+1050 KKCKI
-1065 KEVANNVKVVASSD
+1065 VPSSEL
-1079 MTKNFIRKVLNI
+1079 TINFIRKI
-1091 LELDEQNL
+1091 LKTLQLPESIIMKIRDV
-1099 IELEDYNGNGIY
+1099 DGNGIY
-1111 DIKDF
+1111 DVKDF
-1116 VEAPNEKILK
+1116 LEMKNEDIIKMNQGKKFDVILS
-1126 YNNMKKWD
+1126 
-1134 VCLMNPPYGAKGEKD
+1134 NPPYNLANKMLAKYFEIGSEICTVQPSTWLLGKQQKKDIVKHVDTWDYSDIESINGNEFFDANIGGVMAIQMFKENNPINHNRRYIMFDGKKYNKCEEISAYSNDELLMEFKSIIEPLYLKDNLQNYIFGVPGNIDIPKKINKHQNINNIVLRLTALIGGEQSFYSLMYKGDLNKNIGKYCDLIYEKD
-1149 LHYRF
+1149 KTNKQYLQYYIDINTTNKNNIINLQHYLMTYFVR
-1154 TEKCINM
+1154 
-1161 CDDVIC
+1161 IC
-1167 VMPFTLI
+1167 L
-1174 NSKGDVNEKYRKILQ
+1174 Y
-1189 CSLIE
+1189 
-1194 AEELNASEYFGDTEQ
+1194 
-1209 LNIGV
+1209 
-1214 YQFNKN
+1214 FNKTN
-1220 KVSKNINIIYLNKKD
+1220 LHLFRGEL
-1235 VYKTETLDIPLFSE
+1235 KTIPMFDFSDSIFNNQPEDIDLQLF
-1249 YESQFTTLL
+1249 
-1258 QSALIPDVQI
+1258 
-1268 RWNGYIDHPERHV
+1268 
-1281 ERISKKYNIQNPSL
+1281 KKYNIS
-1295 QDVIKKLR
+1295 QDIVNHILEILPNYYNLDLSKYKNIKV
-1303 EERVQSLP
+1303 ES
-1311 DNKIYLNT
+1311 
-1319 NAVTGNKPNG
+1319 
-1329 LYIFNTTGRIFK
+1329 
-1341 NKDEVLSYLN
+1341 
-1351 EMNTSVG
+1351 
-1358 YMFISFD
+1358 
-1365 TVNEAKN
+1365 
-1372 CKISLQNPLLRFVL
+1372 
-1386 LKQQEQAGRMMK
+1386 
-1398 TCYQYVPNI
+1398 
-1407 DWSDPRVVTDEGLL
+1407 
-1421 EVCGCPKDKCKEY
+1421 
-1434 AEYCRKYM
+1434 
-1442 EEFDKQHQSKK
+1442 
-1453 NKKK
+1453 

>member
-12 YIDIISLNEDMSNNF
+12 YMDIISLNEDMSNNF
-27 DKSIRQKQDELNQ
+27 DERIRQKQDELNQ
-40 DQTNDEYDTDNDSD
+40 NQTNDQNNDESDTDNDSD
-54 DILNNDYQNHLGMQ
+54 DILTNDYQNHLGMQ
-68 SELDKIHKGQKFSK
+68 SELDKIHKGQTFSK
-82 QELLQTNTPIIY
+82 EELLQTNTPIIY

-295 EIIKESPDIKYVLVT
+295 EIIKEAPDIKYVLVT

-350 QKGVYEEVKKENPNK
+350 QKGVYEEIKKENPNK

-509 KWIDEHI
+509 KWVDEHI

-586 NNHEMPG
+586 NNHKMPG

-671 NHALWSLENKG
+671 NQALWNLENKG

-815 GIHQITA
+815 GIHEITA

-872 LQQKEGSDEL
+872 LKQKEGSDEL
-882 PVDDKGFDSAV
+882 PVDDKGFDSAID
-893 NKVQEKSGNISKSD
+893 KAQKKSGNISKAD

-926 SVLYSCICMPTIPE
+926 SVLYSCICMNNIPE

-946 KLVCSDSE
+946 KLVRNNSE

-967 ELSDIIKKRMNDAE
+967 ELSDIISRMNDAE

-1065 KEVANNVKVVASSD
+1065 KEVANNVKVIASSD

-1126 YNNMKKWD
+1126 YNKGMKFD
-1134 VCLMNPPYGAKGEKD
+1134 CIVSNAPYDRGLHEKFEAKYFELCKGE
-1149 LHYRF
+1149 
-1154 TEKCINM
+1154 I
-1161 CDDVIC
+1161 VW
-1167 VMPFTLI
+1167 VAP
-1174 NSKGDVNEKYRKILQ
+1174 NSW
-1189 CSLIE
+1189 
-1194 AEELNASEYFGDTEQ
+1194 LNGKS
-1209 LNIGV
+1209 
-1214 YQFNKN
+1214 KN
-1220 KVSKNINIIYLNKKD
+1220 KAICDSANKCYFNVESINGNSYFDAAIGSDLSIVFADMTKDSRII
-1235 VYKTETLDIPLFSE
+1235 
-1249 YESQFTTLL
+1249 
-1258 QSALIPDVQI
+1258 
-1268 RWNGYIDHPERHV
+1268 IDG
-1281 ERISKKYNIQNPSL
+1281 
-1295 QDVIKKLR
+1295 
-1303 EERVQSLP
+1303 
-1311 DNKIYLNT
+1311 KIYNSIYDYTSYSNDNLL
-1319 NAVTGNKPNG
+1319 V
-1329 LYIFNTTGRIFK
+1329 YFK
-1341 NKDEVLSYLN
+1341 NKIEYLYKN
-1351 EMNTSVG
+1351 DNFENYLKAVDGAKHWQLHRELNPQDSWWCIKVPAIRGHISSNSG
-1358 YMFISFD
+1358 YMSDFYTLISNNKKELDEFIFGQYKDLSKKTKKGNKTLQYYFAFD
-1365 TVNEAKN
+1365 NEQNAKGLLNYMMSDFCRICYYLIKVNANVFMGGEFAK
-1372 CKISLQNPLLRFVL
+1372 IPWF
-1386 LKQQEQAGRMMK
+1386 
-1398 TCYQYVPNI
+1398 
-1407 DWSDPRVVTDEGLL
+1407 DFSDPVFSKSPSEIDDYLFAKYIPEVDEKTGITRDEIRKHIEELL
-1421 EVCGCPKDKCKEY
+1421 PDY
-1434 AEYCRKYM
+1434 YSIRN
-1442 EEFDKQHQSKK
+1442 K
-1453 NKKK
+1453 N

>member
-12 YIDIISLNEDMSNNF
+12 YMDIISLNEDMSNNF
-27 DKSIRQKQDELNQ
+27 DESIRQKQDELNQ
-40 DQTNDEYDTDNDSD
+40 NQTNDQNNDESDTDNDSY

-68 SELDKIHKGQKFSK
+68 SELDKIHKGQTFSK
-82 QELLQTNTPIIY
+82 EELLQTNTPIIY

-213 KIITDIITEIKND
+213 KIITDIITEIKDD
-226 IKEGKNVGKLYDL
+226 ISHGRNVGKLYDL

-295 EIIKESPDIKYVLVT
+295 EIIKEAPDIKYVLVT

-350 QKGVYEEVKKENPNK
+350 QKGVYEEIKKENPNK

-509 KWIDEHI
+509 KWVDEHI

-671 NHALWSLENKG
+671 NQALWNLENKG

-861 RWSEGLLNQTK
+861 RWPEGLLNQTK

-882 PVDDKGFDSAV
+882 PVDDKGFDSAID
-893 NKVQEKSGNISKSD
+893 KAQKKTGNISKAD
-907 KKDKAELETMK
+907 KKDKAVLETMK

-926 SVLYSCICMPTIPE
+926 SILYSCICMPNIPE
-940 DIKDYI
+940 DIMNYI
-946 KLVCSDSE
+946 ELVYSDSE

-967 ELSDIIKKRMNDAE
+967 ELYDIINNNRMNDAE

-989 YQLKCLLDDD
+989 YQIGQLLNDD

-1134 VCLMNPPYGAKGEKD
+1134 VCLMNPPYSNGNDG
-1149 LHYRF
+1149 LHLQF
-1154 TEKCINM
+1154 TEKCINLA
-1161 CDDVIC
+1161 DNTIC
-1167 VMPFTLI
+1167 LMPFSFISVKSLTNKKYIPKLEKQLVDVVEIDSKAFIDTHMANVGIYTFSSIAPDNISITYLDNKSIKVKTLNDI
-1174 NSKGDVNEKYRKILQ
+1174 Q
-1189 CSLIE
+1189 
-1194 AEELNASEYFGDTEQ
+1194 
-1209 LNIGV
+1209 
-1214 YQFNKN
+1214 QFNKYEMQIETIIKNNGSNSCVSTPYYEKNNLNIATNISKTFPNN
-1220 KVSKNINIIYLNKKD
+1220 KTILVCSSVNGKIDAKFFSNKIGQIFNINNEFINFLMSSTSLTPYNYL
-1235 VYKTETLDIPLFSE
+1235 LF
-1249 YESQFTTLL
+1249 
-1258 QSALIPDVQI
+1258 D
-1268 RWNGYIDHPERHV
+1268 N
-1281 ERISKKYNIQNPSL
+1281 NI
-1295 QDVIKKLR
+1295 
-1303 EERVQSLP
+1303 
-1311 DNKIYLNT
+1311 
-1319 NAVTGNKPNG
+1319 A
-1329 LYIFNTTGRIFK
+1329 
-1341 NKDEVLSYLN
+1341 
-1351 EMNTSVG
+1351 
-1358 YMFISFD
+1358 
-1365 TVNEAKN
+1365 AKN
-1372 CKISLQNPLLRFVL
+1372 CKNALLNPLMRFFL
-1386 LKQQEQAGRMMK
+1386 AKTQDNQRMPK
-1398 TCYQYVPNI
+1398 GKCFKYIPNI

-1453 NKKK
+1453 KKN

>member
-1 MKSYIVKLIQT
+1 
-12 YIDIISLNEDMSNNF
+12 
-27 DKSIRQKQDELNQ
+27 
-40 DQTNDEYDTDNDSD
+40 
-54 DILNNDYQNHLGMQ
+54 
-68 SELDKIHKGQKFSK
+68 
-82 QELLQTNTPIIY
+82 
-94 AFITKYAPNAIKI
+94 
-107 GYTVQGAEQRVK
+107 
-119 QWQKYYSDA
+119 
-128 KLIGWWTATQLDN
+128 
-141 AMHKVFFMDF
+141 
-151 NVHARTRSYGYSNL
+151 
-165 KDPANK
+165 
-171 FDFDEFK
+171 
-178 RLAKEDGIENIHVS
+178 
-192 SEFFMKYKDM
+192 
-202 KIKDTSSELNE
+202 
-213 KIITDIITEIKND
+213 
-226 IKEGKNVGKLYDL
+226 
-239 ETHQE
+239 
-244 TTHHEYGAADTYEN
+244 
-258 TPLQQDA
+258 
-265 INKAIDAMKRGCTDL
+265 
-280 LLSAVMRFGKTHCCY
+280 
-295 EIIKESPDIKYVLVT
+295 
-310 SAKADVRAAWKDDI
+310 
-324 NHEDFL
+324 
-330 DNFVFIELP
+330 
-339 SDGSLTISKKN
+339 
-350 QKGVYEEVKKENPNK
+350 
-365 IKQYIDEGK
+365 
-374 TVIVFATLQDLAGK
+374 
-388 KGFDANVIKDK
+388 
-399 HKFLYNDEYPL
+399 
-410 DMIIIDETHYG
+410 MIIIDETHYG

-509 KWIDEHI
+509 KWVDEHI

-586 NNHEMPG
+586 NNHKMPG

-671 NHALWSLENKG
+671 NQALWNLENKG

-769 AVSQCGADKDKKH
+769 AVSQCGADKAKKH

-893 NKVQEKSGNISKSD
+893 DKAQEKSGNVSKAD

-926 SVLYSCICMPTIPE
+926 SVLYSCICMNNIPE
-940 DIKDYI
+940 DIMNYI
-946 KLVCSDSE
+946 ELVCSDSE

-967 ELSDIIKKRMNDAE
+967 ELSDIISRMNDAE

-989 YQLKCLLDDD
+989 YQLKCLLDDNE
-999 KLKPIQR
+999 LKPIQR

-1126 YNNMKKWD
+1126 YNDMKKWD
-1134 VCLMNPPYGAKGEKD
+1134 VCLMNPPYGTSGGD
-1149 LHYRF
+1149 DIHYRF
-1154 TEKCINM
+1154 TKKCVNM
-1161 CDDVIC
+1161 CDTTIC
-1167 VMPFTLI
+1167 VMPFALIKKNTGKNLEYKKVFNDTL
-1174 NSKGDVNEKYRKILQ
+1174 VY
-1189 CSLIE
+1189 
-1194 AEELNASEYFGDTEQ
+1194 AEELSGD
-1209 LNIGV
+1209 I
-1214 YQFNKN
+1214 FN
-1220 KVSKNINIIYLNKKD
+1220 D
-1235 VYKTETLDIPLFSE
+1235 
-1249 YESQFTTLL
+1249 TT
-1258 QSALIPDVQI
+1258 
-1268 RWNGYIDHPERHV
+1268 
-1281 ERISKKYNIQNPSL
+1281 QNN
-1295 QDVIKKLR
+1295 VGI
-1303 EERVQSLP
+1303 
-1311 DNKIYLNT
+1311 
-1319 NAVTGNKPNG
+1319 
-1329 LYIFNTTGRIFK
+1329 YIFNQHNSNNITIKYITGEMYDYDNIPDDVFTTYESNIVDIFKKLNTQNIIWIGYLGHMDVYAKSRKIENNESAKIFRIKEYCKKLTNNKYYLVVNAFNGAMNATYYNNTTTGIIYNNIYDIEQMLCNRLVTNGYNFIVF
-1341 NKDEVLSYLN
+1341 NKE
-1351 EMNTSVG
+1351 
-1358 YMFISFD
+1358 I
-1365 TVNEAKN
+1365 EANN
-1372 CKISLQNPLLRFVL
+1372 CKIALHNNVFRFILSKLQVDQSMVIKN
-1386 LKQQEQAGRMMK
+1386 
-1398 TCYQYVPNI
+1398 CYQYIPNI

-1453 NKKK
+1453 KKVK

>member
-12 YIDIISLNEDMSNNF
+12 YMDIISLNEDMSNNF
-27 DKSIRQKQDELNQ
+27 DESIRQKQDELNQ
-40 DQTNDEYDTDNDSD
+40 NQNNDESDTDNDSD

-68 SELDKIHKGQKFSK
+68 SELDKIHKGQTFSK
-82 QELLQTNTPIIY
+82 EELLQTNTPIIY

-295 EIIKESPDIKYVLVT
+295 EIIKEAPDIKYVLVT

-350 QKGVYEEVKKENPNK
+350 KKGVYEEIKKENPNK

-435 NKYEANST
+435 NKYEANSN

-452 EDVDRISKAVDEIKH
+452 EDADRISKAVDEIKH

-509 KWIDEHI
+509 KWVDEHI

-586 NNHEMPG
+586 NNHKMPG

-671 NHALWSLENKG
+671 NQALWNLENKG

-769 AVSQCGADKDKKH
+769 AVSQCGADKSKKH

-872 LQQKEGSDEL
+872 LKQKEGSDEL

-893 NKVQEKSGNISKSD
+893 NKVQEKSGNISKAD

-926 SVLYSCICMPTIPE
+926 SVLYSCICMNNIPE
-940 DIKDYI
+940 DIMNYI
-946 KLVCSDSE
+946 ELVCSDSE

-967 ELSDIIKKRMNDAE
+967 ELSDIISRMNDAE

-989 YQLKCLLDDD
+989 YQLKCLLDD
-999 KLKPIQR
+999 KNIPAIQR
-1006 VSNAISKLGQLD
+1006 VQNAISKLGKLD
-1018 KNEVV
+1018 KSEVITPV
-1023 TGSDLVNKMLDKLG
+1023 SLTSKMVKKLSREDVQNADSILLVNEKVCEFFIQLYNDYG
-1037 DRDMSG
+1037 
-1043 KSILEVN
+1043 IEVC
-1050 SKYGEFLIQIYERYG
+1050 KKCKI
-1065 KEVANNVKVVASSD
+1065 VPSSEL
-1079 MTKNFIRKVLNI
+1079 TINFIK
-1091 LELDEQNL
+1091 
-1099 IELEDYNGNGIY
+1099 
-1111 DIKDF
+1111 
-1116 VEAPNEKILK
+1116 KILK
-1126 YNNMKKWD
+1126 TLQLPESIIIKIEDVDGNGFYDVKDFLEMKNEDIIKMNQGKKFD
-1134 VCLMNPPYGAKGEKD
+1134 VILSNPPYERTLHIKFLQKFFKLGNEICTVQPSVWLTGQNKKKNICNIINNVGATIDSIKASDYFDAIIAQPMSINYINQIKTQKIIFNGKQYNSCYDIDIVSNDEYLNVFKTYINS
-1149 LHYRF
+1149 LLTKNLM
-1154 TEKCINM
+1154 TELKAVPGATLARSNYEYNQNENSYIVKAAAIRGHGYAKNKELNP
-1161 CDDVIC
+1161 D
-1167 VMPFTLI
+1167 FYTLI
-1174 NSKGDVNEKYRKILQ
+1174 SNNNKIVQ
-1189 CSLIE
+1189 
-1194 AEELNASEYFGDTEQ
+1194 EYF
-1209 LNIGV
+1209 IGL
-1214 YQFNKN
+1214 F
-1220 KVSKNINIIYLNKKD
+1220 KD
-1235 VYKTETLDIPLFSE
+1235 I
-1249 YESQFTTLL
+1249 
-1258 QSALIPDVQI
+1258 
-1268 RWNGYIDHPERHV
+1268 
-1281 ERISKKYNIQNPSL
+1281 
-1295 QDVIKKLR
+1295 
-1303 EERVQSLP
+1303 
-1311 DNKIYLNT
+1311 
-1319 NAVTGNKPNG
+1319 
-1329 LYIFNTTGRIFK
+1329 
-1341 NKDEVLSYLN
+1341 
-1351 EMNTSVG
+1351 
-1358 YMFISFD
+1358 
-1365 TVNEAKN
+1365 
-1372 CKISLQNPLLRFVL
+1372 
-1386 LKQQEQAGRMMK
+1386 
-1398 TCYQYVPNI
+1398 
-1407 DWSDPRVVTDEGLL
+1407 
-1421 EVCGCPKDKCKEY
+1421 
-1434 AEYCRKYM
+1434 
-1442 EEFDKQHQSKK
+1442 K
-1453 NKKK
+1453 NKKYKGYGLTYYWSFNTKQEAYNFYNYIRTDFCRICLYFSKTSPNLISGSIIKTIPWFDFSDPVFSKSPSEIDDYLFAKYIPEVDEETGITRDEIRKHIEELLPDYYNIRK

>member
-1 MKSYIVKLIQT
+1 
-12 YIDIISLNEDMSNNF
+12 
-27 DKSIRQKQDELNQ
+27 
-40 DQTNDEYDTDNDSD
+40 
-54 DILNNDYQNHLGMQ
+54 
-68 SELDKIHKGQKFSK
+68 
-82 QELLQTNTPIIY
+82 
-94 AFITKYAPNAIKI
+94 
-107 GYTVQGAEQRVK
+107 
-119 QWQKYYSDA
+119 
-128 KLIGWWTATQLDN
+128 
-141 AMHKVFFMDF
+141 MDF

-295 EIIKESPDIKYVLVT
+295 EIIKEAPDIKYVLVT

-339 SDGSLTISKKN
+339 SDGSLTISKKS

-452 EDVDRISKAVDEIKH
+452 EDVDRISKTVDEIKH

-509 KWIDEHI
+509 KWVDEHI

-586 NNHEMPG
+586 NNHKMPG

-671 NHALWSLENKG
+671 NQALWSLENKG

-815 GIHQITA
+815 GIHEITA

-872 LQQKEGSDEL
+872 LEQKEGSDEL

-893 NKVQEKSGNISKSD
+893 DKAQEKSGNASKAD

-926 SVLYSCICMPTIPE
+926 SILYSCICMPNIPE
-940 DIKDYI
+940 DIMNYI
-946 KLVCSDSE
+946 ELVYSDSE

-967 ELSDIIKKRMNDAE
+967 ELSDIISRMNDAE

-989 YQLKCLLDDD
+989 YQLKCLLDD
-999 KLKPIQR
+999 KNLKPIQR

-1065 KEVANNVKVVASSD
+1065 KDVANNVKVVASSD

-1091 LELDEQNL
+1091 LKLDEYNL
-1099 IELEDYNGNGIY
+1099 IELEDYNGNGMY

-1116 VEAPNEKILK
+1116 VKAPNEKILK
-1126 YNNMKKWD
+1126 YNDMKKWD
-1134 VCLMNPPYGAKGEKD
+1134 VCLMNPPYSNGNDG
-1149 LHYRF
+1149 LHLQF
-1154 TEKCINM
+1154 TEKCINLA
-1161 CDDVIC
+1161 DNTIC
-1167 VMPFTLI
+1167 LMPFSFISVKSATNKKYIPKLEKQLVDVVEIDSNAFIDTHMANVGIYTFSSIAPANISITYLDNKSIKVKTLNDI
-1174 NSKGDVNEKYRKILQ
+1174 QQFDKYEIQIETIIKNNGSNSCVSTPYYEK
-1189 CSLIE
+1189 
-1194 AEELNASEYFGDTEQ
+1194 NN
-1209 LNIGV
+1209 LNIAT
-1214 YQFNKN
+1214 N
-1220 KVSKNINIIYLNKKD
+1220 
-1235 VYKTETLDIPLFSE
+1235 
-1249 YESQFTTLL
+1249 
-1258 QSALIPDVQI
+1258 
-1268 RWNGYIDHPERHV
+1268 
-1281 ERISKKYNIQNPSL
+1281 ISKTFPNNKTILVCSSVNGKIDAKFFS
-1295 QDVIKKLR
+1295 
-1303 EERVQSLP
+1303 
-1311 DNKIYLNT
+1311 NKI
-1319 NAVTGNKPNG
+1319 GQ
-1329 LYIFNTTGRIFK
+1329 IFNVNNEFINFLMSSTSLTPY
-1341 NKDEVLSYLN
+1341 NYLL
-1351 EMNTSVG
+1351 
-1358 YMFISFD
+1358 FD
-1365 TVNEAKN
+1365 NNIAAKN
-1372 CKISLQNPLLRFVL
+1372 CKKALLNPLMRFFL
-1386 LKQQEQAGRMMK
+1386 AKTQDNQRMPK
-1398 TCYQYVPNI
+1398 GKCFKYIPNI

-1442 EEFDKQHQSKK
+1442 KEFDA
-1453 NKKK
+1453 KKKKQ

>member
-12 YIDIISLNEDMSNNF
+12 YMDIISLNEDMSNNF
-27 DKSIRQKQDELNQ
+27 DESIRQKQDELNQ
-40 DQTNDEYDTDNDSD
+40 NQTNDQNNDESDTDNDSD

-68 SELDKIHKGQKFSK
+68 SELDKIHKGQTFSK
-82 QELLQTNTPIIY
+82 EELLQTNTPIIY

-213 KIITDIITEIKND
+213 KIITDIITEIKDD
-226 IKEGKNVGKLYDL
+226 ISHGRNVGKLYDL

-295 EIIKESPDIKYVLVT
+295 EIIKEASDIKYVLVT

-350 QKGVYEEVKKENPNK
+350 QKGVYEEIKKENPNK

-509 KWIDEHI
+509 KWVDEHI

-671 NHALWSLENKG
+671 NQALWNLENKG

-769 AVSQCGADKDKKH
+769 AVSQCGADKSKKH

-882 PVDDKGFDSAV
+882 PVDDKGFDSAID
-893 NKVQEKSGNISKSD
+893 KAQKKSGNISKAD

-926 SVLYSCICMPTIPE
+926 SVLYSCICMNNIPE
-940 DIKDYI
+940 DIMNYI
-946 KLVCSDSE
+946 ELVCSDSE

-967 ELSDIIKKRMNDAE
+967 ELSDIISRMNDAE

-989 YQLKCLLDDD
+989 YQLKCLLDD
-999 KLKPIQR
+999 KNIPAIQR
-1006 VSNAISKLGQLD
+1006 VQNAISKLGKLD
-1018 KNEVV
+1018 KSEVITPV
-1023 TGSDLVNKMLDKLG
+1023 SLTSKMVKKLSREDVQNADSILLVNEKVCEFFIQLYNDYG
-1037 DRDMSG
+1037 
-1043 KSILEVN
+1043 IEVC
-1050 SKYGEFLIQIYERYG
+1050 KKCKI
-1065 KEVANNVKVVASSD
+1065 VPSSEL
-1079 MTKNFIRKVLNI
+1079 TINFIRKI
-1091 LELDEQNL
+1091 LKTLQLPESIIMKIRDV
-1099 IELEDYNGNGIY
+1099 DGNGIY
-1111 DIKDF
+1111 DVKDF
-1116 VEAPNEKILK
+1116 LEMKNEDIIKM
-1126 YNNMKKWD
+1126 NQGKKFD
-1134 VCLMNPPYGAKGEKD
+1134 VCLMNPPYGSPSIGNVYLHLDFTTKILDICNHTICIMPHRCVYSTSSKYNKYKTIFDKQLIDVTEVNSSIFKDTTMLDIAIFNFINNKSNNKIKIYYKNNSVDVVNTLYDVTTLTPYEKEIVKYLYTTNINYHPGGLNKAQKINLDQYYKKWVKQFSDDSVFLVASSANGAMNAKFFSKRNGNIYDSKD
-1149 LHYRF
+1149 
-1154 TEKCINM
+1154 E
-1161 CDDVIC
+1161 
-1167 VMPFTLI
+1167 LI
-1174 NSKGDVNEKYRKILQ
+1174 NY
-1189 CSLIE
+1189 LI
-1194 AEELNASEYFGDTEQ
+1194 
-1209 LNIGV
+1209 
-1214 YQFNKN
+1214 K
-1220 KVSKNINIIYLNKKD
+1220 
-1235 VYKTETLDIPLFSE
+1235 
-1249 YESQFTTLL
+1249 
-1258 QSALIPDVQI
+1258 
-1268 RWNGYIDHPERHV
+1268 
-1281 ERISKKYNIQNPSL
+1281 
-1295 QDVIKKLR
+1295 
-1303 EERVQSLP
+1303 
-1311 DNKIYLNT
+1311 T
-1319 NAVTGNKPNG
+1319 NAAVCNVMV
-1329 LYIFNTTGRIFK
+1329 FK
-1341 NKDEVLSYLN
+1341 SHIAAE
-1351 EMNTSVG
+1351 
-1358 YMFISFD
+1358 
-1365 TVNEAKN
+1365 N
-1372 CKISLQNPLLRFVL
+1372 CKIALQHPLLRFGL
-1386 LKQQEQAGRMMK
+1386 SKLQDDQHMSGR
-1398 TCYQYVPNI
+1398 CYKYVPDINWEN
-1407 DWSDPRVVTDEGLL
+1407 DEVKTDEGILKL
-1421 EVCGCPKDKCKEY
+1421 CGCPKDKCKEY

-1442 EEFDKQHQSKK
+1442 EEFDKQHQSKN

>member
-1 MKSYIVKLIQT
+1 
-12 YIDIISLNEDMSNNF
+12 
-27 DKSIRQKQDELNQ
+27 
-40 DQTNDEYDTDNDSD
+40 
-54 DILNNDYQNHLGMQ
+54 MQ
-68 SELDKIHKGQKFSK
+68 SELDKIHKGQTFSK
-82 QELLQTNTPIIY
+82 EELLQTNTPIIY

-213 KIITDIITEIKND
+213 KIITDIISEIKKD
-226 IKEGKNVGKLYDL
+226 IKDGKNVGKLYDL

-244 TTHHEYGAADTYEN
+244 STHHEYGSADTYEN

-265 INKAIDAMKRGCTDL
+265 INKAIDAMNRGCTDL

-295 EIIKESPDIKYVLVT
+295 EIIKESQNIKYVLVT

-330 DNFVFIELP
+330 DDFVFVELP

-509 KWIDEHI
+509 KWVDEHI

-559 SFLFKNSNDKFENES
+559 SFLFKNSNDKFDNEA

-586 NNHEMPG
+586 NNHKMPG

-632 DDDPESDEYRK
+632 DDDPESDEYRR

-655 KDARKLDPEAT
+655 KDARKLDVEAT

-671 NHALWSLENKG
+671 NQALWNLENKG

-741 QKQKICRKANVYLID
+741 QKQKICRKTNVYLID
-756 FKVDRMYNMMVNS
+756 FKVDRMYNMMVSS
-769 AVSQCGADKDKKH
+769 AISQCGADKNKQH
-782 NIEEVKEL
+782 NIEEVKEI
-790 INKSIEQVPT
+790 INKNIQQVPT
-800 YVDSVYDTNGKHILN
+800 YVDSIYDTNGKHILN
-815 GIHQITA
+815 GIHEITA

-872 LQQKEGSDEL
+872 LEQKEGSDEL

-893 NKVQEKSGNISKSD
+893 QKTQEKSGNSNKAD

-926 SVLYSCICMPTIPE
+926 SVLYSCICMNNIPE
-940 DIKDYI
+940 DIMNYI
-946 KLVCSDSE
+946 ELVCSDSE

-967 ELSDIIKKRMNDAE
+967 ELSDIISRMNDAE

-989 YQLKCLLDDD
+989 YQLKCLLDD
-999 KLKPIQR
+999 KNLKPIQR

-1065 KEVANNVKVVASSD
+1065 KDVANNVKVVASSD

-1091 LELDEQNL
+1091 LKLDEYNL

-1126 YNNMKKWD
+1126 YNDMKKWD
-1134 VCLMNPPYGAKGEKD
+1134 VCLMNPPYSNGNDG
-1149 LHYRF
+1149 LHLQF
-1154 TEKCINM
+1154 TEKCINLA
-1161 CDDVIC
+1161 DNTIC
-1167 VMPFTLI
+1167 LMPFSFISVKSATNKKYIPKLEKQLVDVVEIDSKVFIDTHMANVGIYTFSSIAPANISITYLDNKSIKVKTLNDI
-1174 NSKGDVNEKYRKILQ
+1174 QQFDKYEIQIETIIKNNGSNSCVSTPYYEK
-1189 CSLIE
+1189 
-1194 AEELNASEYFGDTEQ
+1194 NN
-1209 LNIGV
+1209 LNIAT
-1214 YQFNKN
+1214 N
-1220 KVSKNINIIYLNKKD
+1220 
-1235 VYKTETLDIPLFSE
+1235 
-1249 YESQFTTLL
+1249 
-1258 QSALIPDVQI
+1258 
-1268 RWNGYIDHPERHV
+1268 
-1281 ERISKKYNIQNPSL
+1281 ISKTFPNNKTILVCSSVNGKIDAKFFS
-1295 QDVIKKLR
+1295 
-1303 EERVQSLP
+1303 
-1311 DNKIYLNT
+1311 NKI
-1319 NAVTGNKPNG
+1319 GQ
-1329 LYIFNTTGRIFK
+1329 IFNVNNEFINFLMSSTSLTPY
-1341 NKDEVLSYLN
+1341 NYLL
-1351 EMNTSVG
+1351 
-1358 YMFISFD
+1358 FD
-1365 TVNEAKN
+1365 NNIAAKN
-1372 CKISLQNPLLRFVL
+1372 CKNALLNPLMRFFL
-1386 LKQQEQAGRMMK
+1386 AKTQDNQRMPK
-1398 TCYQYVPNI
+1398 GKCFKYIPNI
-1407 DWSDPRVVTDEGLL
+1407 DWSDPRVMTDEGLL

-1442 EEFDKQHQSKK
+1442 EEFDKQHQL
-1453 NKKK
+1453 KKKIKKQ

>member
-12 YIDIISLNEDMSNNF
+12 YMDIISLNEDMSNNF
-27 DKSIRQKQDELNQ
+27 DESIRQKQDELNQ
-40 DQTNDEYDTDNDSD
+40 NQNNDESDTDNDSD

-68 SELDKIHKGQKFSK
+68 SELDKIHKGQTFSK
-82 QELLQTNTPIIY
+82 EELLQTNTPIIY

-213 KIITDIITEIKND
+213 KIITDIITEIKDD
-226 IKEGKNVGKLYDL
+226 ISHGRNVGKLYDL
-239 ETHQE
+239 ETHLE
-244 TTHHEYGAADTYEN
+244 STHHEYGAADTYEN

-265 INKAIDAMKRGCTDL
+265 INKAIDAMNQGCTDL

-295 EIIKESPDIKYVLVT
+295 EIIKESKDINYVLVT
-310 SAKADVRAAWKDDI
+310 SAKTDVRAAWKDDI
-324 NHEDFL
+324 NHKDFL
-330 DNFVFIELP
+330 DDFVFIEFDKKDP
-339 SDGSLTISKKN
+339 NSLIISKKGKN
-350 QKGVYEEVKKENPNK
+350 GKYVEDKKQDQKM

-374 TVIVFATLQDLAGK
+374 TVIVFASLEDLAGK
-388 KGFDANVIKDK
+388 YGFDERYIKDK

-421 SHSNVYGTAVGLAK
+421 SHSNIYGKSIGLSKKMYDTDDIIDAK
-435 NKYEANST
+435 QEANESERT
-443 ELKEAKKEA
+443 T
-452 EDVDRISKAVDEIKH
+452 KAVSCIKH

-482 SGEFSEIYKNKEI
+482 SGEFADIYKNKKI
-495 ISNVGFSDMIDARD
+495 ISNVGFSDMIDARNE
-509 KWIDEHI
+509 WVEQHPNEDEC
-516 NDDNFD
+516 
-522 ESKSPYFGIP
+522 KSPYFGIP

-539 NLTKECRKVLSKNKD
+539 NLTSECRKALAKNKD

-559 SFLFKNSNDKFENES
+559 AYLFSNKNNKFNNEK
-574 AVTELMESIFGA
+574 AIIELMESIFGA
-586 NNHEMPG
+586 NNHKMAS
-593 FLDQKRIKEGEIFK
+593 FLNQPRILNGEIFK

-617 DCHVLKKLLIDKNII
+617 DCHVLRQLLIDKNII
-632 DDDPESDEYRK
+632 NNDPSDKDYRK
-643 IIVATERRTAKD
+643 IIVATERKTSKE
-655 KDARKLDPEAT
+655 KGARKLDPEAE
-666 DSTSL
+666 DSDKL
-671 NHALWSLENKG
+671 NEALWKLEDEN

-701 WDAMFYMKDTASPQE
+701 WDAMFYMKDTSSPQE

-726 RNVGNATYTDENGVE
+726 RNVGKAKYTDEDGVIHE
-741 QKQKICRKANVYLID
+741 QKICRKTNVYLID

-769 AVSQCGADKDKKH
+769 AIVQCNEKDK
-782 NIEEVKEL
+782 NPDINTVKEIL
-790 INKSIEQVPT
+790 NKNIQYMPT
-800 YVDSVYDTNGKHILN
+800 YVDSIYDTNGKYILN
-815 GIHQITA
+815 GIHEITA

-828 YVKYNRERSIED
+828 YVNYNRTRSIDD

-849 FLDNLDNMKYIQ
+849 FLNNLDNMEYVQ
-861 RWSEGLLNQTK
+861 RWSEGYLNKTK
-872 LQQKEGSDEL
+872 LTQKEGNDEL
-882 PVDDKGFDSAV
+882 PIDKDGSENKGFDDSI
-893 NKVQEKSGNISKSD
+893 EKNISD
-907 KKDKAELETMK
+907 KKGKKKENEELETLK

-926 SVLYSCICMPTIPE
+926 SILYSCICMPTIPE
-940 DIKDYI
+940 DIMDYI
-946 KLVCSDSE
+946 KLVRSNSE

-961 FKIDVD
+961 FKIDID
-967 ELSDIIKKRMNDAE
+967 ELSDIIDNRMNVSE
-981 IMQINMLI
+981 KMQINMLI

-1037 DRDMSG
+1037 DMDMSG

-1099 IELEDYNGNGIY
+1099 IELEDYNGNGMY

-1126 YNNMKKWD
+1126 YNDMKKWD
-1134 VCLMNPPYGAKGEKD
+1134 VCLMNTPYDGTLYLKFTDKCLD
-1149 LHYRF
+1149 L
-1154 TEKCINM
+1154 CNLL
-1161 CDDVIC
+1161 VS
-1167 VMPFTLI
+1167 VMPSKIAFSPDAQNLDSYKTKFDKSLISVDENERSVFDADLYETGIFVFDNTKSKNEIILKTINNNIKTISSLFDVTNITPYEYNISTYLHNKTPNFYKFAPTTRDDKKNIVDFTNKKLNNIHKDYILISAESNGSRNGKFFSSLTGQIFKKNDILLKKYLI
-1174 NSKGDVNEKYRKILQ
+1174 NKNDTGQPARCILM
-1189 CSLIE
+1189 
-1194 AEELNASEYFGDTEQ
+1194 
-1209 LNIGV
+1209 
-1214 YQFNKN
+1214 QF
-1220 KVSKNINIIYLNKKD
+1220 
-1235 VYKTETLDIPLFSE
+1235 
-1249 YESQFTTLL
+1249 
-1258 QSALIPDVQI
+1258 
-1268 RWNGYIDHPERHV
+1268 
-1281 ERISKKYNIQNPSL
+1281 
-1295 QDVIKKLR
+1295 
-1303 EERVQSLP
+1303 
-1311 DNKIYLNT
+1311 DNKIM
-1319 NAVTGNKPNG
+1319 A
-1329 LYIFNTTGRIFK
+1329 
-1341 NKDEVLSYLN
+1341 E
-1351 EMNTSVG
+1351 
-1358 YMFISFD
+1358 
-1365 TVNEAKN
+1365 N
-1372 CKISLQNPLLRFVL
+1372 CKKAMCNPILRMFL
-1386 LKQQEQAGRMMK
+1386 LKTQTTQSL
-1398 TCYQYVPNI
+1398 TTLCYQYVPNI

-1442 EEFDKQHQSKK
+1442 EEFDKQHQSKN

>member
-12 YIDIISLNEDMSNNF
+12 YMDIISLNEDISNNF
-27 DKSIRQKQDELNQ
+27 DESIRQKQNELNQ
-40 DQTNDEYDTDNDSD
+40 NQDNDESDTDNDSD
-54 DILNNDYQNHLGMQ
+54 DILTNDYQNHLGMQ
-68 SELDKIHKGQKFSK
+68 SELDKIHKGQTFSK
-82 QELLQTNTPIIY
+82 EELLQTNTPIIY

-295 EIIKESPDIKYVLVT
+295 EIIKEAPDIKYVLVT

-350 QKGVYEEVKKENPNK
+350 QKGVYEEIKKENPNK

-509 KWIDEHI
+509 KWVDEHI

-586 NNHEMPG
+586 NNHKMPG

-617 DCHVLKKLLIDKNII
+617 DCHILKKLLIDKNII

-671 NHALWSLENKG
+671 NQALWSLENKG

-769 AVSQCGADKDKKH
+769 AVSQCGADKSKKH

-790 INKSIEQVPT
+790 INKSIEQTPT

-815 GIHQITA
+815 GIHEITA

-882 PVDDKGFDSAV
+882 PVNDKGFDSAV
-893 NKVQEKSGNISKSD
+893 DKAQERSGNISKAD

-926 SVLYSCICMPTIPE
+926 SVLYSCICMNNIPE
-940 DIKDYI
+940 DIMNYI
-946 KLVCSDSE
+946 ELVCSDSE

-967 ELSDIIKKRMNDAE
+967 ELSDIISRMNDAE

-989 YQLKCLLDDD
+989 YQLKCLLDDN

-1126 YNNMKKWD
+1126 YNDMKKWD
-1134 VCLMNPPYGAKGEKD
+1134 VILANPPFNLGEKMLAKWFDLADTICTVQPSTWLLGKKKTKSICSHLDNGEFNADIESINGNEFFDTGGIGGVMAIQYFDKNPTKHNDCLITFDNKQYTKTDDISLTSNDELLNEFKSIVEPLYINDNFDLHLKLTNKILPNDGTNKYLEKRPNKNWNVIQIPRIRGSKDKQNPAQYTFFTKEMGYKIQKYTEFDDGTPKLYIVVNNIDITNYCFSYFARTCLMFLKTSITLGKGE
-1149 LHYRF
+1149 L
-1154 TEKCINM
+1154 
-1161 CDDVIC
+1161 
-1167 VMPFTLI
+1167 
-1174 NSKGDVNEKYRKILQ
+1174 KYVPW
-1189 CSLIE
+1189 
-1194 AEELNASEYFGDTEQ
+1194 FD
-1209 LNIGV
+1209 
-1214 YQFNKN
+1214 
-1220 KVSKNINIIYLNKKD
+1220 
-1235 VYKTETLDIPLFSE
+1235 FSE
-1249 YESQFTTLL
+1249 PIFSKSPSE
-1258 QSALIPDVQI
+1258 
-1268 RWNGYIDHPERHV
+1268 IDDYLFA
-1281 ERISKKYNIQNPSL
+1281 KYNISDEIRKHIENILPSYKTL
-1295 QDVIKKLR
+1295 
-1303 EERVQSLP
+1303 
-1311 DNKIYLNT
+1311 
-1319 NAVTGNKPNG
+1319 G
-1329 LYIFNTTGRIFK
+1329 L
-1341 NKDEVLSYLN
+1341 
-1351 EMNTSVG
+1351 
-1358 YMFISFD
+1358 
-1365 TVNEAKN
+1365 
-1372 CKISLQNPLLRFVL
+1372 
-1386 LKQQEQAGRMMK
+1386 
-1398 TCYQYVPNI
+1398 
-1407 DWSDPRVVTDEGLL
+1407 
-1421 EVCGCPKDKCKEY
+1421 
-1434 AEYCRKYM
+1434 
-1442 EEFDKQHQSKK
+1442 
-1453 NKKK
+1453 

>member
-12 YIDIISLNEDMSNNF
+12 YMDIISLNEDMSNNF
-27 DKSIRQKQDELNQ
+27 DESIRQKQDELNQ
-40 DQTNDEYDTDNDSD
+40 NQTNNQDNDQNNDESDTDNDSD

-68 SELDKIHKGQKFSK
+68 SELDKIHKGQTFSK
-82 QELLQTNTPIIY
+82 EELLQTNTPIIY

-265 INKAIDAMKRGCTDL
+265 INKANDAMKRGCTDL

-295 EIIKESPDIKYVLVT
+295 EIIKEAPDIKYVLVT

-350 QKGVYEEVKKENPNK
+350 KKGVYEEVKKENPNK

-509 KWIDEHI
+509 KWVDEHI

-586 NNHEMPG
+586 NNHKMPG

-671 NHALWSLENKG
+671 NQALWNLENKG

-882 PVDDKGFDSAV
+882 PVDDKGFDSAID
-893 NKVQEKSGNISKSD
+893 KAQEKSGNISKAD

-926 SVLYSCICMPTIPE
+926 SVLYSCICMNNIPE
-940 DIKDYI
+940 DIMNYI
-946 KLVCSDSE
+946 ELVCSDSE

-967 ELSDIIKKRMNDAE
+967 ELSDIISRMNDAE

-989 YQLKCLLDDD
+989 YQLKCLLDD
-999 KLKPIQR
+999 KNIPAIQR
-1006 VSNAISKLGQLD
+1006 VQNAISKLGKLD
-1018 KNEVV
+1018 KSEVITPV
-1023 TGSDLVNKMLDKLG
+1023 SLTSKMIKKLSSEDVQNAYSILLVNEKVCEFFIQLYNDYG
-1037 DRDMSG
+1037 
-1043 KSILEVN
+1043 IEVC
-1050 SKYGEFLIQIYERYG
+1050 KKCKI
-1065 KEVANNVKVVASSD
+1065 VPSSE
-1079 MTKNFIRKVLNI
+1079 MTVNFIKKVLKTLQLPESIIMKINDI
-1091 LELDEQNL
+1091 D
-1099 IELEDYNGNGIY
+1099 GNGFY

-1116 VEAPNEKILK
+1116 LEIKNEEIIKM
-1126 YNNMKKWD
+1126 NQGKKFD
-1134 VCLMNPPYGAKGEKD
+1134 ICLMNPPYDGNM
-1149 LHYRF
+1149 HYDF
-1154 TEKCINM
+1154 TMKCLNIAEN
-1161 CDDVIC
+1161 VIS
-1167 VMPFTLI
+1167 VMPNSIIWRDSKHFQKYKKAYNTRLYEVEEVSSSVFNETHMQDIAVFSFKNNTNELTI
-1174 NSKGDVNEKYRKILQ
+1174 N
-1189 CSLIE
+1189 
-1194 AEELNASEYFGDTEQ
+1194 
-1209 LNIGV
+1209 
-1214 YQFNKN
+1214 
-1220 KVSKNINIIYLNKKD
+1220 YLNKP
-1235 VYKTETLDIPLFSE
+1235 TEYIHGGIMNKNYSPFS
-1249 YESQFTTLL
+1249 
-1258 QSALIPDVQI
+1258 
-1268 RWNGYIDHPERHV
+1268 
-1281 ERISKKYNIQNPSL
+1281 
-1295 QDVIKKLR
+1295 
-1303 EERVQSLP
+1303 
-1311 DNKIYLNT
+1311 
-1319 NAVTGNKPNG
+1319 
-1329 LYIFNTTGRIFK
+1329 
-1341 NKDEVLSYLN
+1341 
-1351 EMNTSVG
+1351 
-1358 YMFISFD
+1358 
-1365 TVNEAKN
+1365 
-1372 CKISLQNPLLRFVL
+1372 
-1386 LKQQEQAGRMMK
+1386 
-1398 TCYQYVPNI
+1398 
-1407 DWSDPRVVTDEGLL
+1407 
-1421 EVCGCPKDKCKEY
+1421 
-1434 AEYCRKYM
+1434 
-1442 EEFDKQHQSKK
+1442 
-1453 NKKK
+1453 

>member
-1 MKSYIVKLIQT
+1 
-12 YIDIISLNEDMSNNF
+12 
-27 DKSIRQKQDELNQ
+27 
-40 DQTNDEYDTDNDSD
+40 
-54 DILNNDYQNHLGMQ
+54 
-68 SELDKIHKGQKFSK
+68 
-82 QELLQTNTPIIY
+82 
-94 AFITKYAPNAIKI
+94 
-107 GYTVQGAEQRVK
+107 
-119 QWQKYYSDA
+119 
-128 KLIGWWTATQLDN
+128 
-141 AMHKVFFMDF
+141 MDF

-165 KDPANK
+165 KDPVNK

-213 KIITDIITEIKND
+213 KIITDIITEIKKD
-226 IKEGKNVGKLYDL
+226 IKDGKNVGKLYDL

-244 TTHHEYGAADTYEN
+244 STHHEYGAADTYEN

-265 INKAIDAMKRGCTDL
+265 INKAIDAMNRGCTDL

-295 EIIKESPDIKYVLVT
+295 EIIKESQNIKYVLVT

-330 DNFVFIELP
+330 DDFVFVELP
-339 SDGSLTISKKN
+339 ADGSLTISKKN

-509 KWIDEHI
+509 KYVDEHI

-586 NNHEMPG
+586 NNHKMPG

-617 DCHVLKKLLIDKNII
+617 DCHVLRKLLIDKNII
-632 DDDPESDEYRK
+632 DNDPESDEYRR

-655 KDARKLDPEAT
+655 KDARKLDVEAT

-671 NHALWSLENKG
+671 NQALWNLENKG

-756 FKVDRMYNMMVNS
+756 FKVDRMYNMMVSS
-769 AVSQCGADKDKKH
+769 AISQCGADKNKQH
-782 NIEEVKEL
+782 NIEEVKAI
-790 INKSIEQVPT
+790 INKNIEQVPT

-815 GIHQITA
+815 GIHEITA

-872 LQQKEGSDEL
+872 LEQKEGSDEL

-893 NKVQEKSGNISKSD
+893 DKAQEKSGNASKAD
-907 KKDKAELETMK
+907 KKDKTELETMK

-926 SVLYSCICMPTIPE
+926 SVLYSCICMNNIPE
-940 DIKDYI
+940 DIMNYI
-946 KLVCSDSE
+946 ELVCSDSD

-967 ELSDIIKKRMNDAE
+967 ELSDIISHMNDAE

-989 YQLKCLLDDD
+989 YQLKCLLDD
-999 KLKPIQR
+999 KNIPAIQR
-1006 VSNAISKLGQLD
+1006 VQNAISKLGKLD
-1018 KNEVV
+1018 KSEVITPV
-1023 TGSDLVNKMLDKLG
+1023 SLTSKMVKKLSREDVQNAESILLVNEKVCEFFIQLYNDYG
-1037 DRDMSG
+1037 
-1043 KSILEVN
+1043 IEVC
-1050 SKYGEFLIQIYERYG
+1050 KRCKI
-1065 KEVANNVKVVASSD
+1065 VPSSE
-1079 MTKNFIRKVLNI
+1079 MTVNFIK
-1091 LELDEQNL
+1091 
-1099 IELEDYNGNGIY
+1099 
-1111 DIKDF
+1111 
-1116 VEAPNEKILK
+1116 KILK
-1126 YNNMKKWD
+1126 TLQLPESIIMKIGD
-1134 VCLMNPPYGAKGEKD
+1134 VDGNGLYDVKDFLEMKNEDIIKMNQGKKFDVILSNPPYDRTLHIKFLQKFFNLGNEIVTVQPSVWLTGQTKNKNICNIINNIGATIESIKASDYFDAIIAQPMSINYINQLKTQKIIFNGKQYNSCYDIDIISNDEYLNVFKTHINS
-1149 LHYRF
+1149 LLTKNLM
-1154 TEKCINM
+1154 TELKAIPGATLARSNYEYNQNENDYIVKAAAIRGHGYAKNKEINP
-1161 CDDVIC
+1161 D
-1167 VMPFTLI
+1167 FYTLI
-1174 NSKGDVNEKYRKILQ
+1174 SNNNKIVQ
-1189 CSLIE
+1189 
-1194 AEELNASEYFGDTEQ
+1194 EYF
-1209 LNIGV
+1209 IGL
-1214 YQFNKN
+1214 F
-1220 KVSKNINIIYLNKKD
+1220 KD
-1235 VYKTETLDIPLFSE
+1235 I
-1249 YESQFTTLL
+1249 
-1258 QSALIPDVQI
+1258 
-1268 RWNGYIDHPERHV
+1268 
-1281 ERISKKYNIQNPSL
+1281 
-1295 QDVIKKLR
+1295 
-1303 EERVQSLP
+1303 
-1311 DNKIYLNT
+1311 
-1319 NAVTGNKPNG
+1319 
-1329 LYIFNTTGRIFK
+1329 
-1341 NKDEVLSYLN
+1341 
-1351 EMNTSVG
+1351 
-1358 YMFISFD
+1358 
-1365 TVNEAKN
+1365 
-1372 CKISLQNPLLRFVL
+1372 
-1386 LKQQEQAGRMMK
+1386 
-1398 TCYQYVPNI
+1398 
-1407 DWSDPRVVTDEGLL
+1407 
-1421 EVCGCPKDKCKEY
+1421 
-1434 AEYCRKYM
+1434 
-1442 EEFDKQHQSKK
+1442 K
-1453 NKKK
+1453 NKKYKGYGLTYYWSFNTKQEAYNFYNYIRTDFCRICLYFSKTSPNLISGSIIKTIPWFNFNEQIFSKSPSEIDEYLFKKYIPEIDNGITRNNIIKHIQHILPDYYNIRK

>member
-1 MKSYIVKLIQT
+1 MKSYIVKLIYT
-12 YIDIISLNEDMSNNF
+12 YMDIISLNEDISNNF
-27 DKSIRQKQDELNQ
+27 DESIRQKQDELNQ
-40 DQTNDEYDTDNDSD
+40 DQTNNQDNDQNNDESDTDNDYD

-68 SELDKIHKGQKFSK
+68 SELDKIHKGQTFSK
-82 QELLQTNTPIIY
+82 EELLQTNTPIIY

-295 EIIKESPDIKYVLVT
+295 EIIKEAPDIKYVLVT

-350 QKGVYEEVKKENPNK
+350 QKGVYEEIKKENPNK

-671 NHALWSLENKG
+671 NQALWNLENKG

-769 AVSQCGADKDKKH
+769 AVSQCGADKSKKH

-893 NKVQEKSGNISKSD
+893 DKAQEKSGNISKAD

-926 SVLYSCICMPTIPE
+926 SVLYSCICMNNIPE
-940 DIKDYI
+940 DIMNYI
-946 KLVCSDSE
+946 ELVCSDSE

-967 ELSDIIKKRMNDAE
+967 ELSDIISRMNDAE

-989 YQLKCLLDDD
+989 YQLKCLLDD
-999 KLKPIQR
+999 KNIPAIQR
-1006 VSNAISKLGQLD
+1006 VQNAISKLGKLD
-1018 KNEVV
+1018 KSEVITPV
-1023 TGSDLVNKMLDKLG
+1023 SLTSKMVKKLSREDIQNADSILLVNEKVCEFFIQLYNDYG
-1037 DRDMSG
+1037 
-1043 KSILEVN
+1043 IEVC
-1050 SKYGEFLIQIYERYG
+1050 KKCKI
-1065 KEVANNVKVVASSD
+1065 VPSSEL
-1079 MTKNFIRKVLNI
+1079 TINFIRKI
-1091 LELDEQNL
+1091 LKTLQLPESIIMKIRDV
-1099 IELEDYNGNGIY
+1099 DGNGIY
-1111 DIKDF
+1111 DVKDF
-1116 VEAPNEKILK
+1116 LEMKNEDIIKMNQGKKFDVILSNAPYDNGLHEKFEAKYFDICDGQICWVSPLSFLLGKKQNKRITLELDKYKTDIEQINGNEYFDAAIGGTMGIVFCDMADEHNEHYVKFDGKQYSKCDEISTISNDSLLMSIKTKINCENLLDNIHVHIVKQPNTNKFASCKIEQNPQDNWWCVRMTPFAGDNHRGNKGADFYTTITKKYINELPITYKDAQSKTYKFNNGVIKNYMDYYIHFNSYSEAKHCLDYLISDFARICIYFIKTTIELSSGELK
-1126 YNNMKKWD
+1126 YVPWQDFTQEWNDEKLFKK
-1134 VCLMNPPYGAKGEKD
+1134 YGITKEEIQHIYD
-1149 LHYRF
+1149 
-1154 TEKCINM
+1154 
-1161 CDDVIC
+1161 
-1167 VMPFTLI
+1167 
-1174 NSKGDVNEKYRKILQ
+1174 ILPNYYG
-1189 CSLIE
+1189 I
-1194 AEELNASEYFGDTEQ
+1194 
-1209 LNIGV
+1209 
-1214 YQFNKN
+1214 
-1220 KVSKNINIIYLNKKD
+1220 
-1235 VYKTETLDIPLFSE
+1235 
-1249 YESQFTTLL
+1249 
-1258 QSALIPDVQI
+1258 
-1268 RWNGYIDHPERHV
+1268 
-1281 ERISKKYNIQNPSL
+1281 ERINL
-1295 QDVIKKLR
+1295 
-1303 EERVQSLP
+1303 
-1311 DNKIYLNT
+1311 
-1319 NAVTGNKPNG
+1319 
-1329 LYIFNTTGRIFK
+1329 
-1341 NKDEVLSYLN
+1341 
-1351 EMNTSVG
+1351 
-1358 YMFISFD
+1358 D
-1365 TVNEAKN
+1365 TYE
-1372 CKISLQNPLLRFVL
+1372 L
-1386 LKQQEQAGRMMK
+1386 
-1398 TCYQYVPNI
+1398 
-1407 DWSDPRVVTDEGLL
+1407 
-1421 EVCGCPKDKCKEY
+1421 
-1434 AEYCRKYM
+1434 
-1442 EEFDKQHQSKK
+1442 
-1453 NKKK
+1453 

>member
-12 YIDIISLNEDMSNNF
+12 YMDIISLNEDMSNNF
-27 DKSIRQKQDELNQ
+27 DESIRQKQDELNQ
-40 DQTNDEYDTDNDSD
+40 TNDQNNDESDTDNDSD
-54 DILNNDYQNHLGMQ
+54 DILTNDYQNHLGMQ
-68 SELDKIHKGQKFSK
+68 SELDKIHKGQTFSK
-82 QELLQTNTPIIY
+82 EELLQTNTPIIY

-295 EIIKESPDIKYVLVT
+295 EIIKEAPDIKYVLVT

-350 QKGVYEEVKKENPNK
+350 QKGVYEEIKKENPNK

-509 KWIDEHI
+509 KWVDEHI

-586 NNHEMPG
+586 NNHKMPG

-671 NHALWSLENKG
+671 NQALWNLENKG

-726 RNVGNATYTDENGVE
+726 RDVGNATYTDENGVE

-769 AVSQCGADKDKKH
+769 AVSQCGADKSKKH

-872 LQQKEGSDEL
+872 LEQKEGSDEL

-893 NKVQEKSGNISKSD
+893 NKVQEKSGNISKAD

-926 SVLYSCICMPTIPE
+926 SVLYSCICMNNIPE
-940 DIKDYI
+940 DIMNYI
-946 KLVCSDSE
+946 ELVCSDSE

-967 ELSDIIKKRMNDAE
+967 ELSDIISRMNDAE

-989 YQLKCLLDDD
+989 YQLKCLLDD
-999 KLKPIQR
+999 KNIPAIQR
-1006 VSNAISKLGQLD
+1006 VQNAISKLGKLD
-1018 KNEVV
+1018 KSEVITPVSLTSKMVKKLSREDVQNADSILLVNEKVCEFFIQLYNDYGIEV
-1023 TGSDLVNKMLDKLG
+1023 CKKCKIVPSSELTINFIKKILKTLQLPESIIIKIEDVDGNGFYDVKDFLEMKNEDIIKMNQGKKFDVILSNPPYNLANKMLAKYFEIGSEICTVQPSTWLLG
-1037 DRDMSG
+1037 KQQKKDIVKHVDTWDYSDIE
-1043 KSILEVN
+1043 SI
-1050 SKYGEFLIQIYERYG
+1050 
-1065 KEVANNVKVVASSD
+1065 
-1079 MTKNFIRKVLNI
+1079 
-1091 LELDEQNL
+1091 
-1099 IELEDYNGNGIY
+1099 NGNEFF
-1111 DIKDF
+1111 D
-1116 VEAPNEKILK
+1116 A
-1126 YNNMKKWD
+1126 
-1134 VCLMNPPYGAKGEKD
+1134 
-1149 LHYRF
+1149 
-1154 TEKCINM
+1154 
-1161 CDDVIC
+1161 
-1167 VMPFTLI
+1167 
-1174 NSKGDVNEKYRKILQ
+1174 
-1189 CSLIE
+1189 
-1194 AEELNASEYFGDTEQ
+1194 
-1209 LNIGV
+1209 NIGGV
-1214 YQFNKN
+1214 MAIQMFKENN
-1220 KVSKNINIIYLNKKD
+1220 PINHN
-1235 VYKTETLDIPLFSE
+1235 
-1249 YESQFTTLL
+1249 
-1258 QSALIPDVQI
+1258 
-1268 RWNGYIDHPERHV
+1268 RRYIMFDG
-1281 ERISKKYNIQNPSL
+1281 KKYNKCEEISAYSNDELLMEFKSIIENIVNKNGCVMNYIYDRSGDPHFSKFYKETETTNP
-1295 QDVIKKLR
+1295 
-1303 EERVQSLP
+1303 
-1311 DNKIYLNT
+1311 Y
-1319 NAVTGNKPNG
+1319 
-1329 LYIFNTTGRIFK
+1329 
-1341 NKDEVLSYLN
+1341 
-1351 EMNTSVG
+1351 
-1358 YMFISFD
+1358 
-1365 TVNEAKN
+1365 
-1372 CKISLQNPLLRFVL
+1372 CLRFVPFAGSGSTSNTKINFYEL
-1386 LKQQEQAGRMMK
+1386 INKNTLIYGYYNDLINNNKFKMYIPFDNKQEIINFINYTQTIFCM
-1398 TCYQYVPNI
+1398 
-1407 DWSDPRVVTDEGLL
+1407 
-1421 EVCGCPKDKCKEY
+1421 GCLY
-1434 AEYCRKYM
+1434 L
-1442 EEFDKQHQSKK
+1442 KK
-1453 NKKK
+1453 NSLNLYADETSLIPWFNFNDSIFSKSRDEIDDYLFTKYNISNEIRKHIEKLLPDYNIRKGRD

>member
-12 YIDIISLNEDMSNNF
+12 YMDIISLNEDMSNNF
-27 DKSIRQKQDELNQ
+27 DESIRQKQDELNQ
-40 DQTNDEYDTDNDSD
+40 NNDQTNDESDTDNDSD

-68 SELDKIHKGQKFSK
+68 SELDKIHKGQTFSK
-82 QELLQTNTPIIY
+82 EELLQTNTPIIY

-295 EIIKESPDIKYVLVT
+295 EIIKEAPDIKYVLVT

-509 KWIDEHI
+509 KWVDEHI

-586 NNHEMPG
+586 NNHKMPG

-671 NHALWSLENKG
+671 NQALWSLENKG

-815 GIHQITA
+815 GIHEITA

-872 LQQKEGSDEL
+872 LEQKEGSDEL

-893 NKVQEKSGNISKSD
+893 DKAQEKSGNVSKAD

-926 SVLYSCICMPTIPE
+926 SVLYSCICMNNIPE
-940 DIKDYI
+940 DIMNYI
-946 KLVCSDSE
+946 ELVCSDSE

-967 ELSDIIKKRMNDAE
+967 ELSDIISRMNDAE

-989 YQLKCLLDDD
+989 YQLKCLLDD
-999 KLKPIQR
+999 KNLKPIQR

-1050 SKYGEFLIQIYERYG
+1050 SKYGEFLIQIYEKYG
-1065 KEVANNVKVVASSD
+1065 KDVANNVKVVASSD

-1091 LELDEQNL
+1091 LKLDEYNL

-1134 VCLMNPPYGAKGEKD
+1134 VCLMNPPYSNGNDG
-1149 LHYRF
+1149 LHLQF
-1154 TEKCINM
+1154 TEKCINLA
-1161 CDDVIC
+1161 DNTIC
-1167 VMPFTLI
+1167 LMPFSFISVKSATNKKYIPKLEKQLVDVVEIDSNAFIDTHMANVGIYTFSSIAPTNISITYLDNKSIKVKTLNDI
-1174 NSKGDVNEKYRKILQ
+1174 QQFDKYEIQIETIIKNNGSNSCVSTPYYEK
-1189 CSLIE
+1189 
-1194 AEELNASEYFGDTEQ
+1194 NN
-1209 LNIGV
+1209 LNIAT
-1214 YQFNKN
+1214 N
-1220 KVSKNINIIYLNKKD
+1220 
-1235 VYKTETLDIPLFSE
+1235 
-1249 YESQFTTLL
+1249 
-1258 QSALIPDVQI
+1258 
-1268 RWNGYIDHPERHV
+1268 
-1281 ERISKKYNIQNPSL
+1281 ISKTFPNNKTILVCSSVNGKIDAKFFS
-1295 QDVIKKLR
+1295 
-1303 EERVQSLP
+1303 
-1311 DNKIYLNT
+1311 NKI
-1319 NAVTGNKPNG
+1319 GQ
-1329 LYIFNTTGRIFK
+1329 IFNVNNEFINFLMSSTSLTPY
-1341 NKDEVLSYLN
+1341 NYLL
-1351 EMNTSVG
+1351 
-1358 YMFISFD
+1358 FD
-1365 TVNEAKN
+1365 NNIAAKN
-1372 CKISLQNPLLRFVL
+1372 CKNALLNPLMRFFL
-1386 LKQQEQAGRMMK
+1386 AKTQDNQRMPK
-1398 TCYQYVPNI
+1398 GKCFKYIPNI

-1442 EEFDKQHQSKK
+1442 EEFDKQHQL
-1453 NKKK
+1453 KKKIKIKKQ